1 MKRFSGA
8 IKKIASLAM
17 TALVAFGAAGCSVL
31 GSEES
36 SSAGD
41 GYGSVSIS
49 FSHARAVSYDSYS
62 DITLFYKASGASG
75 FTKAA
80 SWASESELSAVSI
93 PVGVY
98 TFKLTATVAMSDSE
112 LGLSESAAMSGEASA
127 AIENGK
133 TTEISFT
140 LKRSDSSSDDSNL
153 DVDTDADVTNATVK
167 IVKSEGWL
175 NSAYVVFNQISGATY
190 TVKVDG
196 TQIDNELIRFYDTYN
211 YYEKSEDSNLAVSY
225 SKKTLSNVVRAD
237 ALGLAAGSHT
247 ISVSVDGG
255 KTESTATMTV
265 LDNDRSGFA
274 FTDGAVPGAYSLD
287 GTLKNGAVVIYLTE
301 ENKKTVTATIGGK
314 EYTGIADITQA
325 IKTKNT
331 GTTPVDIRIIGKL
344 TLDGLSCSDMSSA
357 YALGV
362 KEANYVTIEGVGDDA
377 TMVAGVAA
385 FTSDYIEIKN
395 LGLMKWGGG
404 KDGDGV
410 SLKKS
415 TYVWVHNN
423 DFFYGD
429 AGSDA
434 DQVKGDGSMDLKD
447 NSQHVT
453 ISYNHFW
460 DSGKMSLC
468 GMKSESAPNYIT
480 YHHNW
485 FDHSDSRH
493 PRIRTMSVH
502 VYNNYFDGNAKY
514 GVGVTSGG
522 NAFVEGNFFRN
533 AHDPMMI
540 SKQGTDA
547 RGSGTFSGEE
557 GGGIKSYNN
566 KFEQNNTNGV
576 SFQFITNKYDYTN
589 NQELGEYKEWT
600 ETIGTENSD
609 GTWTIYDSAVTDSTD
624 TIASNSLIAIEDAAK
639 KGAYYQGS
647 KGKTMFYLD
656 VPANTTKVVL
666 KAKTGSSTSGAT
678 TTVSVDGTK
687 SNSISNTSYTDVE
700 IAVSVTKDSTIA
712 VVNSG
717 SNSLNISEIKVIAST
732 GWKTTLSSGADMSN
746 IDAYEVDERSE
757 TVPAT
762 VLSKSGN
769 HAYSNFDTTLGDAGL
784 GLTNLPT
791 SPDVA
796 KASVLE
802 FAGRHNP
809 DFAWNFDNSIDDA
822 SYAVNEELNSA
833 LLAHTTGVTKIRR
846 AFVWRSF
853 FCVFFNLYFSKKNA
867 GDLQT
872 ISITSIFPRFY
883 VKCFL

>member
-1 MKRFSGA
+1 MKRFSK
-8 IKKIASLAM
+8 ILHKIASLTM
-17 TALVAFGAAGCSVL
+17 TALLAFGVAGCSAL
-31 GSEES
+31 GGDDS
-36 SSAGD
+36 SSAVD

-49 FSHARAVSYDSYS
+49 FRHGRAVSYDSYT
-62 DITLFYKASGASG
+62 DIKLFYKVSGASG
-75 FTKAA
+75 FTKVA
-80 SWASESELSAVSI
+80 SWASESELSAVNV
-93 PVGVY
+93 PVGTY

-112 LGLSESAAMSGEASA
+112 LDRSESVAMLGEADA
-127 AIENGK
+127 TVENGK

-140 LKRSDSSSDDSNL
+140 LRRTNSSSGDDNF
-153 DVDTDADVTNATVK
+153 DVDTEADVTNATVK

-196 TQIDNELIRFYDTYN
+196 TEIDNELIRFYDTYN
-211 YYEKSEDSNLAVSY
+211 YYEKSEGANLAVSY
-225 SKKTLSNVVRAD
+225 AKKTLSKVVRAD
-237 ALGLAAGSHT
+237 ALGLTAGKHK

-255 KTESTATMTV
+255 KTESTAVMTV

-274 FTDGAVPGAYSLD
+274 FTDGAVPGAYNLD
-287 GTLKNGAVVIYLTE
+287 GTLKDGAIVIYLTE

-385 FTSDYIEIKN
+385 FTSDFIEIKN

-468 GMKSESAPNYIT
+468 GMKSESGPNYIT

-502 VYNNYFDGNAKY
+502 VYNNYFDGNSKY

-576 SFQFITNKYDYTN
+576 SFQFITNKFDYTN
-589 NQELGEYKEWT
+589 NKKLGEYKEWT
-600 ETIGTENSD
+600 ETVGTKNSD
-609 GTWTIYDSAVTDSTD
+609 GTWTIYDSVVTDSTD
-624 TIASNSLIAIEDAAK
+624 TISSNSLIAIEDAAK

-656 VPANTTKVVL
+656 VPANTVKVIL

-678 TTVSVDGTK
+678 TTVSINGTK
-687 SNSISNTSYTDVE
+687 SGAIANTAYADVE

-717 SNSLNISEIKVIAST
+717 SNSLNISEIKVIAAT
-732 GWKTTLSSGADMSN
+732 GWETTLSSGANMSD

-757 TVPAT
+757 TVPAA

-769 HAYSNFDTTLGDAGL
+769 HAYSNFDTTLGDTGL

-809 DFAWNFDNSIDDA
+809 DFAWNFDNSTDDA

-833 LLAHTTGVTKIRR
+833 LLAHTTGLTKI
-846 AFVWRSF
+846 
-853 FCVFFNLYFSKKNA
+853 
-867 GDLQT
+867 GQ
-872 ISITSIFPRFY
+872 
-883 VKCFL
+883 

>member
-1 MKRFSGA
+1 MKRFSK
-8 IKKIASLAM
+8 ILKKIASLAM
-17 TALVAFGAAGCSVL
+17 TAMIAFCASGCSAL
-31 GSEES
+31 GADEP

-41 GYGSVSIS
+41 GCGSVSIS
-49 FSHARAVSYDSYS
+49 FDHGRAVSYDSYT
-62 DITLFYKASGASG
+62 DIKLFYKASGASG

-80 SWASESELSAVSI
+80 SWASESELSTVSV
-93 PVGVY
+93 PVGTY

-112 LGLSESAAMSGEASA
+112 LGYSESVAMSGEAGA
-127 AIENGK
+127 TVENGK
-133 TTEISFT
+133 TTDISFT
-140 LKRSDSSSDDSNL
+140 LRRTNSSSGDDNF
-153 DVDTDADVTNATVK
+153 DADTEADVTNATVK

-196 TQIDNELIRFYDTYN
+196 TEIDNELIRFYDTYN
-211 YYEKSEDSNLAVSY
+211 YYEKTEAANLAVSY

-237 ALGLAAGSHT
+237 ALGLTAGKHT
-247 ISVSVDGG
+247 IAVSVDGG
-255 KTESTATMTV
+255 KTESTAVMTV

-274 FTDGAVPGAYSLD
+274 FTDGAVPGAYNLD
-287 GTLKNGAVVIYLTE
+287 GTLKDGAIVIYLTE

-468 GMKSESAPNYIT
+468 GMKSESGPNYIT

-600 ETIGTENSD
+600 ETIGTKNSD

-678 TTVSVDGTK
+678 TTVSVNGTK
-687 SNSISNTSYTDVE
+687 SGSIANTAYTDIE
-700 IAVSVTKDSTIA
+700 IAVSVTKNSTIA
-712 VVNSG
+712 VTNSG
-717 SNSLNISEIKVIAST
+717 SSSLNISEIKVIAAT
-732 GWKTTLSSGADMSN
+732 GWETTLSSGADMSN

-769 HAYSNFDTTLGDAGL
+769 HAYSNFDTTLGDTGL

-809 DFAWNFDNSIDDA
+809 DFAWNFDNSTDDA

-833 LLAHTTGVTKIRR
+833 LLAHTTGVTKI
-846 AFVWRSF
+846 
-853 FCVFFNLYFSKKNA
+853 
-867 GDLQT
+867 GQ
-872 ISITSIFPRFY
+872 
-883 VKCFL
+883 

>member
-1 MKRFSGA
+1 MKRFSK
-8 IKKIASLAM
+8 ILNKIASLAM
-17 TALVAFGAAGCSVL
+17 TAMIAFCASGCSAL
-31 GSEES
+31 GADEPS
-36 SSAGD
+36 SSGD
-41 GYGSVSIS
+41 GCGSVSIS
-49 FSHARAVSYDSYS
+49 FDHGRAVSYDSYS
-62 DITLFYKASGASG
+62 DIKLFYKASGASG

-80 SWASESELSAVSI
+80 SWASESELSAVSV
-93 PVGVY
+93 PVGTY

-112 LGLSESAAMSGEASA
+112 LGYSESVAMSGEAGA
-127 AIENGK
+127 TVENGK
-133 TTEISFT
+133 TTKISFT
-140 LKRSDSSSDDSNL
+140 LRRTNSSSGDDNF
-153 DVDTDADVTNATVK
+153 DADTEADVTNATVK

-196 TQIDNELIRFYDTYN
+196 TEIDNELIRFYDTYN
-211 YYEKSEDSNLAVSY
+211 YYEKSEAANLAVSY

-237 ALGLAAGSHT
+237 ALGLTAGKHT
-247 ISVSVDGG
+247 IAVSVDGG
-255 KTESTATMTV
+255 KTESTAVMTV

-274 FTDGAVPGAYSLD
+274 FTDGAVPGAYNLD
-287 GTLKNGAVVIYLTE
+287 GTLKDGAIVIYLTE

-468 GMKSESAPNYIT
+468 GMKSESGPNYIT

-502 VYNNYFDGNAKY
+502 VYNNYFDGNSKY

-600 ETIGTENSD
+600 ETIGTKNSD
-609 GTWTIYDSAVTDSTD
+609 GTWTIYDSVVTDSTD

-678 TTVSVDGTK
+678 TTVSVNGTK
-687 SNSISNTSYTDVE
+687 SGSIANTAYADVE
-700 IAVSVTKDSTIA
+700 IAVSVSKASTIA
-712 VVNSG
+712 VTNSG
-717 SNSLNISEIKVIAST
+717 SSSLNISEIKVIAAT
-732 GWKTTLSSGADMSN
+732 GWETTLSSGADMSN

-769 HAYSNFDTTLGDAGL
+769 HAYSNFDTTLGDTGL

-809 DFAWNFDNSIDDA
+809 DFAWNFDNSTDDA

-833 LLAHTTGVTKIRR
+833 LLAHTTGLTKI
-846 AFVWRSF
+846 
-853 FCVFFNLYFSKKNA
+853 
-867 GDLQT
+867 GQ
-872 ISITSIFPRFY
+872 
-883 VKCFL
+883 

>member
-1 MKRFSGA
+1 MKRFSK
-8 IKKIASLAM
+8 ILNKIASLVM
-17 TALVAFGAAGCSVL
+17 TAMIAFCASGCSAL
-31 GSEES
+31 GADEP

-41 GYGSVSIS
+41 GCGSVSIS
-49 FSHARAVSYDSYS
+49 FDHGRAVSYDSYT
-62 DITLFYKASGASG
+62 DIKLFYKASGASG

-80 SWASESELSAVSI
+80 SWASESELSAVSV
-93 PVGVY
+93 PVGTY

-112 LGLSESAAMSGEASA
+112 LGLSESVAMSGEAGA
-127 AIENGK
+127 TVENGK
-133 TTEISFT
+133 TTKISFT
-140 LKRSDSSSDDSNL
+140 LRRTNSSNGDDNF
-153 DVDTDADVTNATVK
+153 DADTEADVTNATVK

-196 TQIDNELIRFYDTYN
+196 TEIDNELIRFYDTYN
-211 YYEKSEDSNLAVSY
+211 YYEKSEAANLAVSY

-237 ALGLAAGSHT
+237 ALGLTAGKHT
-247 ISVSVDGG
+247 IAVSVDGG
-255 KTESTATMTV
+255 KTESTAVMTV

-274 FTDGAVPGAYSLD
+274 FTDGAVPGAYNLD
-287 GTLKNGAVVIYLTE
+287 GTLKDGAIVIYLTE

-468 GMKSESAPNYIT
+468 GMKSESGPNYIT

-502 VYNNYFDGNAKY
+502 VYNNYFDGNSKY

-678 TTVSVDGTK
+678 TTVSVNGTK
-687 SNSISNTSYTDVE
+687 SGSIANTAYADVE
-700 IAVSVTKDSTIA
+700 IAVSVSKASTIA
-712 VVNSG
+712 VTNSG
-717 SNSLNISEIKVIAST
+717 SNSLNISEIKVIAAT
-732 GWKTTLSSGADMSN
+732 GWKTTLSSGANMSD

-769 HAYSNFDTTLGDAGL
+769 HAYSNFDTTLGDTGL

-809 DFAWNFDNSIDDA
+809 DFAWNFDNSTDDA

-833 LLAHTTGVTKIRR
+833 LLAHTTGVTKI
-846 AFVWRSF
+846 
-853 FCVFFNLYFSKKNA
+853 
-867 GDLQT
+867 GQ
-872 ISITSIFPRFY
+872 
-883 VKCFL
+883 

>member
-1 MKRFSGA
+1 MKRFS
-8 IKKIASLAM
+8 KILNKVASLAM
-17 TALVAFGAAGCSVL
+17 TAMIAFCASGCSAI
-31 GSEES
+31 GADEP

-41 GYGSVSIS
+41 GCGSVSIN
-49 FSHARAVSYDSYS
+49 FSHGRAVSYDSYT
-62 DITLFYKASGASG
+62 DIKLFYKASGASG
-75 FTKAA
+75 FTKAV
-80 SWASESELSAVSI
+80 SWASETDLSAVSV
-93 PVGVY
+93 PVGTY

-112 LGLSESAAMSGEASA
+112 LGLSESVAMSGEADA
-127 AIENGK
+127 TVENGK
-133 TTEISFT
+133 TTDISFT
-140 LKRSDSSSDDSNL
+140 LRRTNSSSGDDNF
-153 DVDTDADVTNATVK
+153 DADTEADVTNATVK

-196 TQIDNELIRFYDTYN
+196 TEIDNELIRFYDTYN
-211 YYEKSEDSNLAVSY
+211 YYEKSEAANLAVSY

-237 ALGLAAGSHT
+237 ALGLTAGRHT
-247 ISVSVDGG
+247 IAVSVDGG
-255 KTESTATMTV
+255 KTESTAVMTV

-274 FTDGAVPGAYSLD
+274 FTDGAVPGAYNLD
-287 GTLKNGAVVIYLTE
+287 GTLKDGAIVIYLTE

-344 TLDGLSCSDMSSA
+344 TLDGLSCADMSSA

-468 GMKSESAPNYIT
+468 GMKSESGPNYIT

-502 VYNNYFDGNAKY
+502 VYNNYFDGNSKY

-656 VPANTTKVVL
+656 VPANTTKVIL

-678 TTVSVDGTK
+678 TTVSVNGTK
-687 SNSISNTSYTDVE
+687 SGSIANTAYTDVE
-700 IAVSVTKDSTIA
+700 IAVSVTKNSTIA
-712 VVNSG
+712 VTNSG
-717 SNSLNISEIKVIAST
+717 SSSLNISEIKVIAAT
-732 GWKTTLSSGADMSN
+732 GWETTLSSGADMSN

-769 HAYSNFDTTLGDAGL
+769 HAYSNFDTTLGDTGL

-809 DFAWNFDNSIDDA
+809 DFAWNFDNSTDDA

-833 LLAHTTGVTKIRR
+833 LLAHTTGLTKI
-846 AFVWRSF
+846 
-853 FCVFFNLYFSKKNA
+853 
-867 GDLQT
+867 GQ
-872 ISITSIFPRFY
+872 
-883 VKCFL
+883 

>member
-1 MKRFSGA
+1 MKRFS
-8 IKKIASLAM
+8 KILNKVASLAM
-17 TALVAFGAAGCSVL
+17 TAMIAFCASGCSAL
-31 GSEES
+31 GADEP

-41 GYGSVSIS
+41 GCGSVSIS
-49 FSHARAVSYDSYS
+49 FSHGRAVSYDSYT
-62 DITLFYKASGASG
+62 DIKLFYKASGASG
-75 FTKAA
+75 FTKVA
-80 SWASESELSAVSI
+80 SWASESELSAVSV
-93 PVGVY
+93 PVGTY

-112 LGLSESAAMSGEASA
+112 LGYSESVAMSDEAGA
-127 AIENGK
+127 TVENGK
-133 TTEISFT
+133 TTDISFT
-140 LKRSDSSSDDSNL
+140 LRRMNSSSGDDNF
-153 DVDTDADVTNATVK
+153 DADTEADVTNATVK

-196 TQIDNELIRFYDTYN
+196 TEIDNELIRFYDTYN
-211 YYEKSEDSNLAVSY
+211 YYEKSEAANLAVSY

-237 ALGLAAGSHT
+237 ALGLTAGKHT
-247 ISVSVDGG
+247 IAVSVDGG
-255 KTESTATMTV
+255 KTESTAVMTV

-274 FTDGAVPGAYSLD
+274 FTDGAVPGAYNLD
-287 GTLKNGAVVIYLTE
+287 GTLKDGAIVIYLTE

-385 FTSDYIEIKN
+385 FTSDFIEIKN

-468 GMKSESAPNYIT
+468 GMKSESGPNYIT

-502 VYNNYFDGNAKY
+502 VYNNYFDGNSKY

-533 AHDPMMI
+533 AHDPMLI

-576 SFQFITNKYDYTN
+576 SFQFITNKFDYTN
-589 NQELGEYKEWT
+589 NKELGEYKEWT
-600 ETIGTENSD
+600 ETVGTKNSD
-609 GTWTIYDSAVTDSTD
+609 GTWTIYDSVVTDSTD
-624 TIASNSLIAIEDAAK
+624 TISSNSLIAIEDAAK

-656 VPANTTKVVL
+656 VPANTAKVIL
-666 KAKTGSSTSGAT
+666 KAKTGSSTSGAA
-678 TTVSVDGTK
+678 TTVSVNGTK
-687 SNSISNTSYTDVE
+687 SGAIANTAYADVE

-717 SNSLNISEIKVIAST
+717 SNSLNISEIKVIAAT
-732 GWKTTLSSGADMSN
+732 GWETTLSSGANMSD

-762 VLSKSGN
+762 VRSKSGN
-769 HAYSNFDTTLGDAGL
+769 YAYSNFDTTLGDTGL

-796 KASVLE
+796 KSSVLE

-809 DFAWNFDNSIDDA
+809 DFAWNFDNSTDDA

-833 LLAHTTGVTKIRR
+833 LLAHTTGLTKI
-846 AFVWRSF
+846 
-853 FCVFFNLYFSKKNA
+853 
-867 GDLQT
+867 GQ
-872 ISITSIFPRFY
+872 
-883 VKCFL
+883 

>member
-1 MKRFSGA
+1 MKRFS
-8 IKKIASLAM
+8 KILNKVASLAM
-17 TALVAFGAAGCSVL
+17 TAMIAFCASGCSAL
-31 GSEES
+31 GADEP

-41 GYGSVSIS
+41 GFGSVSIS
-49 FSHARAVSYDSYS
+49 FSHGRAVSYDSYT
-62 DITLFYKASGASG
+62 DIKLSYKASGASG

-80 SWASESELSAVSI
+80 SWASESELSAVSV
-93 PVGVY
+93 PVGTY
-98 TFKLTATVAMSDSE
+98 TFKLTANVAMSDSE
-112 LGLSESAAMSGEASA
+112 LGLSESVAMSGEADA
-127 AIENGK
+127 TVENGK
-133 TTEISFT
+133 TTDISFT
-140 LKRSDSSSDDSNL
+140 LRRTNTSSGDDNF
-153 DVDTDADVTNATVK
+153 DADTEADVTNATVK

-196 TQIDNELIRFYDTYN
+196 TEIDNELIRFYDTYN
-211 YYEKSEDSNLAVSY
+211 YYEKSEAANLAVSY

-237 ALGLAAGSHT
+237 ALGLTAGKHT
-247 ISVSVDGG
+247 IAVSVDGG
-255 KTESTATMTV
+255 KTESTAVMTV

-274 FTDGAVPGAYSLD
+274 FTDGADPGAYNLD
-287 GTLKNGAVVIYLTE
+287 GTLKDGAIVIYLTE

-385 FTSDYIEIKN
+385 FTSDFIEIKN
-395 LGLMKWGGG
+395 LGLMKWRGGH
-404 KDGDGV
+404 DGDGV

-468 GMKSESAPNYIT
+468 GMKSENGPNYIT

-502 VYNNYFDGNAKY
+502 VYNNYFDGNSKY

-576 SFQFITNKYDYTN
+576 SFQLITNKFDYTN

-600 ETIGTENSD
+600 ETIGTKNSD
-609 GTWTIYDSAVTDSTD
+609 GTWTIYDSVVTDSTD
-624 TIASNSLIAIEDAAK
+624 TISSNSLIAIEDAAK

-656 VPANTTKVVL
+656 VPANTAKVIL

-678 TTVSVDGTK
+678 TTVSVNGTK
-687 SNSISNTSYTDVE
+687 SGAIANTAYADVE

-717 SNSLNISEIKVIAST
+717 SNSLNISEIKVIAAT
-732 GWKTTLSSGADMSN
+732 GWETTLSSGANMSD

-762 VLSKSGN
+762 VRSKSGN
-769 HAYSNFDTTLGDAGL
+769 YAYSNFDTTLGDTGL

-809 DFAWNFDNSIDDA
+809 DFAWNFDNSTDDA

-833 LLAHTTGVTKIRR
+833 LLAHTTGLTKI
-846 AFVWRSF
+846 
-853 FCVFFNLYFSKKNA
+853 
-867 GDLQT
+867 GQ
-872 ISITSIFPRFY
+872 
-883 VKCFL
+883 

>member
-1 MKRFSGA
+1 MKRFSK
-8 IKKIASLAM
+8 ILNKIASLVM
-17 TALVAFGAAGCSVL
+17 TAMIAFCASGCSAL
-31 GSEES
+31 GADEP

-41 GYGSVSIS
+41 GCGSVSIS
-49 FSHARAVSYDSYS
+49 FDHGRAVSYDSYT
-62 DITLFYKASGASG
+62 DIKLFYKASGASG

-80 SWASESELSAVSI
+80 SWASESELSAVSV
-93 PVGVY
+93 PVGTY
-98 TFKLTATVAMSDSE
+98 TFKLTATVAMSE
-112 LGLSESAAMSGEASA
+112 PGYSESVAMSGEAGA
-127 AIENGK
+127 TVENGK
-133 TTEISFT
+133 TTKISFT
-140 LKRSDSSSDDSNL
+140 LKRTNSSSGDDNF
-153 DVDTDADVTNATVK
+153 DADTEADVTNATVK

-196 TQIDNELIRFYDTYN
+196 TEIDNELIRFYDTYN
-211 YYEKSEDSNLAVSY
+211 YYEKSEAANLAVSY

-237 ALGLAAGSHT
+237 ALGLTAGKHT
-247 ISVSVDGG
+247 IAVSVDGG
-255 KTESTATMTV
+255 KTESTAVMTV

-274 FTDGAVPGAYSLD
+274 FTDGAVPGAYNLD
-287 GTLKNGAVVIYLTE
+287 GTLKDGAIVIYLTE

-325 IKTKNT
+325 IKTKNI

-468 GMKSESAPNYIT
+468 GMKSESGPNYIT

-502 VYNNYFDGNAKY
+502 VYNNYFDGNSKY

-609 GTWTIYDSAVTDSTD
+609 GTWTIYDSVVTDSTD

-656 VPANTTKVVL
+656 VPANTTKVIL

-678 TTVSVDGTK
+678 TTVSVNGTK
-687 SNSISNTSYTDVE
+687 SGSIANTAYADVE
-700 IAVSVTKDSTIA
+700 IAVSVSKASTIA
-712 VVNSG
+712 VTNSG
-717 SNSLNISEIKVIAST
+717 SSSLNISEIKVIAST
-732 GWKTTLSSGADMSN
+732 GWETTLSSGANMSD

-769 HAYSNFDTTLGDAGL
+769 HAYSNFDTTLGDTGL

-809 DFAWNFDNSIDDA
+809 DFAWNFDNSTDDA

-833 LLAHTTGVTKIRR
+833 LLAHTTGLTKI
-846 AFVWRSF
+846 
-853 FCVFFNLYFSKKNA
+853 
-867 GDLQT
+867 GQ
-872 ISITSIFPRFY
+872 
-883 VKCFL
+883 

>member
-1 MKRFSGA
+1 MKRFSK
-8 IKKIASLAM
+8 ILNKIASLAM
-17 TALVAFGAAGCSVL
+17 TAMIAFCASGCSAL
-31 GSEES
+31 GADEPS
-36 SSAGD
+36 SSGD
-41 GYGSVSIS
+41 GCGSVSIS
-49 FSHARAVSYDSYS
+49 FNHGRAVSYDSYT
-62 DITLFYKASGASG
+62 DIKLFYKASGASG

-80 SWASESELSAVSI
+80 SWASESELSAVSV
-93 PVGVY
+93 PVGTY
-98 TFKLTATVAMSDSE
+98 TFKLTATVAMSGSE
-112 LGLSESAAMSGEASA
+112 LGYSYSESVAMSGEAGA
-127 AIENGK
+127 TVENGK
-133 TTEISFT
+133 TTKISFT
-140 LKRSDSSSDDSNL
+140 LRRTNSSSGDDNF
-153 DVDTDADVTNATVK
+153 DADTEADVTNATVK

-196 TQIDNELIRFYDTYN
+196 TEIDNELIRFYDTYN
-211 YYEKSEDSNLAVSY
+211 YYEKSEAANLAVSY

-237 ALGLAAGSHT
+237 ALGLTAGKHT
-247 ISVSVDGG
+247 IAVSVDGG
-255 KTESTATMTV
+255 KTESTAVMTV

-274 FTDGAVPGAYSLD
+274 FTDGAVPGAYNLD
-287 GTLKNGAVVIYLTE
+287 GTLKDGAIVIYLTE

-468 GMKSESAPNYIT
+468 GMKSESGPNYIT

-502 VYNNYFDGNAKY
+502 VYNNYFDGNSKY

-609 GTWTIYDSAVTDSTD
+609 GTWTIYDSVVTDSTD

-656 VPANTTKVVL
+656 VPANTTKVIL

-678 TTVSVDGTK
+678 TTVSVNGTK
-687 SNSISNTSYTDVE
+687 SGSIANTAYADVE
-700 IAVSVTKDSTIA
+700 IAVSVSKASTIA
-712 VVNSG
+712 VTNSG
-717 SNSLNISEIKVIAST
+717 SNSLNISEIKVIAAT
-732 GWKTTLSSGADMSN
+732 GWETTLSSGADMSN

-809 DFAWNFDNSIDDA
+809 DFAWNFDNSTDDA

-833 LLAHTTGVTKIRR
+833 LLAHTTGVTKI
-846 AFVWRSF
+846 
-853 FCVFFNLYFSKKNA
+853 
-867 GDLQT
+867 GQ
-872 ISITSIFPRFY
+872 
-883 VKCFL
+883 

>member
-1 MKRFSGA
+1 MKRFSK
-8 IKKIASLAM
+8 ILNKIASLVM
-17 TALVAFGAAGCSVL
+17 TAMIAFCASGCSAL
-31 GSEES
+31 GADEP

-41 GYGSVSIS
+41 GCGSVSIS
-49 FSHARAVSYDSYS
+49 FDHGRAVSYDSYT
-62 DITLFYKASGASG
+62 DIKLFYKASGASG

-80 SWASESELSAVSI
+80 SWASESELSAVSV
-93 PVGVY
+93 PVGTY
-98 TFKLTATVAMSDSE
+98 TFKLTATVAMSE
-112 LGLSESAAMSGEASA
+112 PGYSESVAMSGEAGA
-127 AIENGK
+127 TVENGK
-133 TTEISFT
+133 TTKISFT
-140 LKRSDSSSDDSNL
+140 LRRTNSSSGDDNF
-153 DVDTDADVTNATVK
+153 DADTEADVTNATVK

-196 TQIDNELIRFYDTYN
+196 TEIDNELIRFYDTYN
-211 YYEKSEDSNLAVSY
+211 YYEKSEAANLAVSY

-237 ALGLAAGSHT
+237 ALGLTAGKHT
-247 ISVSVDGG
+247 IAVSVDGG
-255 KTESTATMTV
+255 KTESTAVMTV

-274 FTDGAVPGAYSLD
+274 FTDGAVPGAYNLD
-287 GTLKNGAVVIYLTE
+287 GTLKDGAIVIYLTE

-344 TLDGLSCSDMSSA
+344 TLDGLSCADMSSA

-468 GMKSESAPNYIT
+468 GMKSESGPNYIT

-502 VYNNYFDGNAKY
+502 VYNNYFDGNSKY

-600 ETIGTENSD
+600 ETIGTKNSD
-609 GTWTIYDSAVTDSTD
+609 GTWTIYDSVVTDSTD

-678 TTVSVDGTK
+678 TTVSVNGTK
-687 SNSISNTSYTDVE
+687 SGSIANTAYADVE
-700 IAVSVTKDSTIA
+700 IAVSVSKASTIA
-712 VVNSG
+712 VTNSG
-717 SNSLNISEIKVIAST
+717 SSSLNISEIKVIAAT
-732 GWKTTLSSGADMSN
+732 GWETTLSSGADMSN

-809 DFAWNFDNSIDDA
+809 DFAWNFDNSTDDA

-833 LLAHTTGVTKIRR
+833 LLAHTTGLTKI
-846 AFVWRSF
+846 
-853 FCVFFNLYFSKKNA
+853 
-867 GDLQT
+867 GQ
-872 ISITSIFPRFY
+872 
-883 VKCFL
+883 

>member
-1 MKRFSGA
+1 MKRFSK
-8 IKKIASLAM
+8 ILNKIASIAM
-17 TALVAFGAAGCSVL
+17 TAMIAFCASGCSAL
-31 GSEES
+31 GADEP

-41 GYGSVSIS
+41 GCGSVSIS
-49 FSHARAVSYDSYS
+49 FDHGRAVSYDSYT
-62 DITLFYKASGASG
+62 DIKLFYKASGASG

-80 SWASESELSAVSI
+80 SWASESELSAVSV
-93 PVGVY
+93 PVGTY

-112 LGLSESAAMSGEASA
+112 LGYSESVAMSGEAGA
-127 AIENGK
+127 TVENGK
-133 TTEISFT
+133 TTKISFT
-140 LKRSDSSSDDSNL
+140 LKRTNSSSGDDNF
-153 DVDTDADVTNATVK
+153 DADTEADVTNATVK

-196 TQIDNELIRFYDTYN
+196 TEIDNELIRFYDTYN
-211 YYEKSEDSNLAVSY
+211 YYEKSEAANLAVSY

-237 ALGLAAGSHT
+237 ALGLTAGKHT
-247 ISVSVDGG
+247 IAVSVDGG
-255 KTESTATMTV
+255 KTESTAVMTV

-274 FTDGAVPGAYSLD
+274 FTDGAVPGAYNLD
-287 GTLKNGAVVIYLTE
+287 GTLKDGAIVIYLTE

-468 GMKSESAPNYIT
+468 GMKSESGPNYIT

-502 VYNNYFDGNAKY
+502 VYNNYFDGNSKY

-678 TTVSVDGTK
+678 TTVSVNGTK
-687 SNSISNTSYTDVE
+687 SGSIANTAYTDIE
-700 IAVSVTKDSTIA
+700 IAVSVTKNSTIA
-712 VVNSG
+712 VTNSG
-717 SNSLNISEIKVIAST
+717 SSSLNISEIKVIAAT
-732 GWKTTLSSGADMSN
+732 GWETTLSSGADMSN

-769 HAYSNFDTTLGDAGL
+769 HAYSNFDTTLGDTGL

-809 DFAWNFDNSIDDA
+809 DFAWNFDNSTDDA

-833 LLAHTTGVTKIRR
+833 LLAHTTGLTKI
-846 AFVWRSF
+846 
-853 FCVFFNLYFSKKNA
+853 
-867 GDLQT
+867 GQ
-872 ISITSIFPRFY
+872 
-883 VKCFL
+883 

>member
-1 MKRFSGA
+1 MKRFSK
-8 IKKIASLAM
+8 ILNKIASLAM
-17 TALVAFGAAGCSVL
+17 TAMIAFCASGCSAL
-31 GSEES
+31 GADEP

-41 GYGSVSIS
+41 GCGSVSIS
-49 FSHARAVSYDSYS
+49 FDHGRAASYDSYT
-62 DITLFYKASGASG
+62 DIKLFYKASGASG

-80 SWASESELSAVSI
+80 SWASESELSAVSV
-93 PVGVY
+93 PVGTY

-112 LGLSESAAMSGEASA
+112 LGLSESVAMSGEAGA
-127 AIENGK
+127 TVENGK
-133 TTEISFT
+133 TTDISFT
-140 LKRSDSSSDDSNL
+140 LRRTNSSSGDDNF
-153 DVDTDADVTNATVK
+153 DADTEADVTNATVK

-196 TQIDNELIRFYDTYN
+196 TEIDNELIRFYDTYN
-211 YYEKSEDSNLAVSY
+211 YYEKSEAANLAVSY

-237 ALGLAAGSHT
+237 ALGLTAGKHT
-247 ISVSVDGG
+247 IAVSVDGG
-255 KTESTATMTV
+255 KTESTAVMTV

-274 FTDGAVPGAYSLD
+274 FTDGAVPGAYNLD
-287 GTLKNGAVVIYLTE
+287 GTLKDGAIVIYLTE

-344 TLDGLSCSDMSSA
+344 TLDGLSCADMSSA

-468 GMKSESAPNYIT
+468 GMKSESGPNYIT

-502 VYNNYFDGNAKY
+502 VYNNYFDGNSKY

-600 ETIGTENSD
+600 ETIGTKNSD
-609 GTWTIYDSAVTDSTD
+609 GTWTIYDSVVTDSTD

-678 TTVSVDGTK
+678 TTVSVNGTK
-687 SNSISNTSYTDVE
+687 SGSIANTAYADVE
-700 IAVSVTKDSTIA
+700 IAVSVSKASTIA
-712 VVNSG
+712 VTNSG
-717 SNSLNISEIKVIAST
+717 SSSLNISEIKVIAAT
-732 GWKTTLSSGADMSN
+732 GWETTLSSGADMSN

-809 DFAWNFDNSIDDA
+809 DFAWNFDNSTDDA

-833 LLAHTTGVTKIRR
+833 LLAHTTGLTKI
-846 AFVWRSF
+846 
-853 FCVFFNLYFSKKNA
+853 
-867 GDLQT
+867 GQ
-872 ISITSIFPRFY
+872 
-883 VKCFL
+883 

>member
-1 MKRFSGA
+1 MKRFSK
-8 IKKIASLAM
+8 ILNKIASLAM
-17 TALVAFGAAGCSVL
+17 TAMIALCASGCSAL
-31 GSEES
+31 GADEP

-41 GYGSVSIS
+41 GCGSVSIS
-49 FSHARAVSYDSYS
+49 FDHGRAVSYDSYT
-62 DITLFYKASGASG
+62 DIKLFYKASGASG

-80 SWASESELSAVSI
+80 SWASESELSAVSV
-93 PVGVY
+93 PVGTY
-98 TFKLTATVAMSDSE
+98 TFKLTATVAMSE
-112 LGLSESAAMSGEASA
+112 PGYSESVAMSGEAGA
-127 AIENGK
+127 TVENGK
-133 TTEISFT
+133 TTKISFT
-140 LKRSDSSSDDSNL
+140 LRRTNSSSGDDNF
-153 DVDTDADVTNATVK
+153 DADTEADVTNATVK

-196 TQIDNELIRFYDTYN
+196 TEIDNELIRFYDTYN
-211 YYEKSEDSNLAVSY
+211 YYEKSEAANLAVSY

-237 ALGLAAGSHT
+237 ALGLTAGKHT
-247 ISVSVDGG
+247 IAVSVDGG
-255 KTESTATMTV
+255 KTESTAVMTV

-274 FTDGAVPGAYSLD
+274 FTDGAVPGAYNLD
-287 GTLKNGAVVIYLTE
+287 GTLKDGAIVIYLTE

-344 TLDGLSCSDMSSA
+344 TLDGLSCADMSSA

-468 GMKSESAPNYIT
+468 GMKSESGPNYIT

-502 VYNNYFDGNAKY
+502 VYNNYFDGNSKY

-600 ETIGTENSD
+600 ETIGTKNSD

-678 TTVSVDGTK
+678 TTVSVNGTK
-687 SNSISNTSYTDVE
+687 SGSIANTAYTDVE
-700 IAVSVTKDSTIA
+700 IAVSVSKASTIA
-712 VVNSG
+712 VTNSG
-717 SNSLNISEIKVIAST
+717 SSSLNISEIKVIAAT
-732 GWKTTLSSGADMSN
+732 GWETTLSSGADMSN

-769 HAYSNFDTTLGDAGL
+769 HAYSNFDTTLGDTGL

-809 DFAWNFDNSIDDA
+809 DFAWNFDNSTDDA

-833 LLAHTTGVTKIRR
+833 LLAHTTGLTKI
-846 AFVWRSF
+846 
-853 FCVFFNLYFSKKNA
+853 
-867 GDLQT
+867 GQ
-872 ISITSIFPRFY
+872 
-883 VKCFL
+883 

>member
-1 MKRFSGA
+1 MKRFSK
-8 IKKIASLAM
+8 ILNKIASLAM
-17 TALVAFGAAGCSVL
+17 TAMIAFCASGCSAL
-31 GSEES
+31 GADEP

-41 GYGSVSIS
+41 GCGSVSIS
-49 FSHARAVSYDSYS
+49 FDHGRAVSYDSYT
-62 DITLFYKASGASG
+62 DIKLFYKASGASG

-80 SWASESELSAVSI
+80 SWASESELSAVSV
-93 PVGVY
+93 PVGTY

-112 LGLSESAAMSGEASA
+112 LGYSESVAMSGEAGA
-127 AIENGK
+127 TVENGK
-133 TTEISFT
+133 TTKISFT
-140 LKRSDSSSDDSNL
+140 LRRTNSSSGDDNF
-153 DVDTDADVTNATVK
+153 DADTEADVTNATVK
-167 IVKSEGWL
+167 IVKGEGWL

-196 TQIDNELIRFYDTYN
+196 TEIDNELIRFYDTYN
-211 YYEKSEDSNLAVSY
+211 YYEKSEAANLAVSY

-237 ALGLAAGSHT
+237 ALGLTAGKHT
-247 ISVSVDGG
+247 IAVSVDGG
-255 KTESTATMTV
+255 KTESTAVMTV

-274 FTDGAVPGAYSLD
+274 FTDGAVPGAYNLD
-287 GTLKNGAVVIYLTE
+287 GTLKDGAIVIYLTE

-344 TLDGLSCSDMSSA
+344 TLDGLSCADMSSA

-415 TYVWVHNN
+415 NYVWVHNN

-468 GMKSESAPNYIT
+468 GMKSESGPNYIT

-502 VYNNYFDGNAKY
+502 VYNNYFDGNSKY

-609 GTWTIYDSAVTDSTD
+609 GTWTIYDSVVTDSTD

-678 TTVSVDGTK
+678 TTVSVNGTK
-687 SNSISNTSYTDVE
+687 SGSIANTAYADVE
-700 IAVSVTKDSTIA
+700 IAVSVSKASTIA
-712 VVNSG
+712 VTNSG
-717 SNSLNISEIKVIAST
+717 SSSLNISEIKVIAAT
-732 GWKTTLSSGADMSN
+732 GWETTLSSGADMSN

-769 HAYSNFDTTLGDAGL
+769 HAYSNFDTTLGDTGL

-809 DFAWNFDNSIDDA
+809 DFAWNFDNSTDDA

-833 LLAHTTGVTKIRR
+833 LLAHTTGLTKI
-846 AFVWRSF
+846 
-853 FCVFFNLYFSKKNA
+853 
-867 GDLQT
+867 GQ
-872 ISITSIFPRFY
+872 
-883 VKCFL
+883 

>member
-1 MKRFSGA
+1 MKRFSK
-8 IKKIASLAM
+8 ILNKIASLAM
-17 TALVAFGAAGCSVL
+17 TAMIAFCASGCSAL
-31 GSEES
+31 GADEP

-41 GYGSVSIS
+41 GCGSVSIS
-49 FSHARAVSYDSYS
+49 FDHGRAVSYDSYT
-62 DITLFYKASGASG
+62 DIKLFYKASGASG

-80 SWASESELSAVSI
+80 SWASESELSVVSV
-93 PVGVY
+93 PVGTY
-98 TFKLTATVAMSDSE
+98 TFKLTATVAMSGSE
-112 LGLSESAAMSGEASA
+112 LGYSYSESVAMSGEAGA
-127 AIENGK
+127 TVENGK
-133 TTEISFT
+133 TTKISFT
-140 LKRSDSSSDDSNL
+140 LRRTNSSNGDDNF
-153 DVDTDADVTNATVK
+153 DADTEADVTNATVK

-196 TQIDNELIRFYDTYN
+196 TEIDNELIRFYDTYN
-211 YYEKSEDSNLAVSY
+211 YYEKSEAANLAVSY

-237 ALGLAAGSHT
+237 ALGLTAGKHT
-247 ISVSVDGG
+247 IAVSVDGG
-255 KTESTATMTV
+255 KTESTAVMTV

-274 FTDGAVPGAYSLD
+274 FTDGAVPGAYNLD
-287 GTLKNGAVVIYLTE
+287 GTLKDGAIVIYLTE

-468 GMKSESAPNYIT
+468 GMKSESGPNYIT

-589 NQELGEYKEWT
+589 NQELGEYKEWI
-600 ETIGTENSD
+600 ETIGTKNSD

-656 VPANTTKVVL
+656 VPANTTKVIL

-678 TTVSVDGTK
+678 TTVSVNGTK
-687 SNSISNTSYTDVE
+687 SGSIANTAYADVE
-700 IAVSVTKDSTIA
+700 IAVSVSKASTIA
-712 VVNSG
+712 VTNSG
-717 SNSLNISEIKVIAST
+717 SNSLNISEIKVIAAT
-732 GWKTTLSSGADMSN
+732 GWETTLSSGADMSN

-809 DFAWNFDNSIDDA
+809 DFAWNFDNSTDDA

-833 LLAHTTGVTKIRR
+833 LLAHTTGVTKI
-846 AFVWRSF
+846 
-853 FCVFFNLYFSKKNA
+853 
-867 GDLQT
+867 GQ
-872 ISITSIFPRFY
+872 
-883 VKCFL
+883 

>member
-1 MKRFSGA
+1 MKRFSK
-8 IKKIASLAM
+8 ILNKIASLAM
-17 TALVAFGAAGCSVL
+17 TAMIALCASGCSAL
-31 GSEES
+31 GADEPS
-36 SSAGD
+36 STGD
-41 GYGSVSIS
+41 GCGSVSIS
-49 FSHARAVSYDSYS
+49 FDHGRAVSYDSYS
-62 DITLFYKASGASG
+62 DIKLFYKASGASG

-80 SWASESELSAVSI
+80 SWASESELSAVSV
-93 PVGVY
+93 PVGTY

-112 LGLSESAAMSGEASA
+112 LGYSESVAMSDEAGA
-127 AIENGK
+127 TVENGK
-133 TTEISFT
+133 TTKISFT
-140 LKRSDSSSDDSNL
+140 LKRTNSSSGDANFDA
-153 DVDTDADVTNATVK
+153 DTEADVTNATVK

-196 TQIDNELIRFYDTYN
+196 TEIDNELIRFYDTYN
-211 YYEKSEDSNLAVSY
+211 YYEKSEAANLAVSY

-237 ALGLAAGSHT
+237 ALGLTAGKHT
-247 ISVSVDGG
+247 IAVSVDGG
-255 KTESTATMTV
+255 KTESTAVMTV

-274 FTDGAVPGAYSLD
+274 FTDGAVPGAYNLD
-287 GTLKNGAVVIYLTE
+287 GTLKDGAIVIYLTE

-344 TLDGLSCSDMSSA
+344 TLDGLSCADMSSA

-468 GMKSESAPNYIT
+468 GMKSESGPNYIT

-502 VYNNYFDGNAKY
+502 VYNNYFDGNSKY

-600 ETIGTENSD
+600 ETIGTKNSD
-609 GTWTIYDSAVTDSTD
+609 GTWTIYDSVVTDSTD

-678 TTVSVDGTK
+678 TIVSVNGTK
-687 SNSISNTSYTDVE
+687 SGSIANTAYTDVE
-700 IAVSVTKDSTIA
+700 IAVSVSKASTIA
-712 VVNSG
+712 VTNSG
-717 SNSLNISEIKVIAST
+717 SSSLNISEIKVIAAT
-732 GWKTTLSSGADMSN
+732 GWETTLSSGADMSN

-769 HAYSNFDTTLGDAGL
+769 HAYSNFDTTLGDTGL

-809 DFAWNFDNSIDDA
+809 DFAWNFDNSTDDA

-833 LLAHTTGVTKIRR
+833 LLAHTTGLTKI
-846 AFVWRSF
+846 
-853 FCVFFNLYFSKKNA
+853 
-867 GDLQT
+867 GQ
-872 ISITSIFPRFY
+872 
-883 VKCFL
+883 

>member
-1 MKRFSGA
+1 MKRFSK
-8 IKKIASLAM
+8 ILNKIASLAM
-17 TALVAFGAAGCSVL
+17 TAMIAFCASGCSAL
-31 GSEES
+31 GADEPS
-36 SSAGD
+36 SSGD
-41 GYGSVSIS
+41 GCGSVSIN
-49 FSHARAVSYDSYS
+49 FSHGRAVSYDSYT
-62 DITLFYKASGASG
+62 DIKLFYKASGASG

-80 SWASESELSAVSI
+80 SWASESELSAVSV
-93 PVGVY
+93 PVGTY

-112 LGLSESAAMSGEASA
+112 LGYSESVAMSGEAGA
-127 AIENGK
+127 TVENGK
-133 TTEISFT
+133 TTKISFT
-140 LKRSDSSSDDSNL
+140 LRRTNSSNGDDNF
-153 DVDTDADVTNATVK
+153 DADTEADVTNATVK

-196 TQIDNELIRFYDTYN
+196 TEIDNELIRFYDTYN
-211 YYEKSEDSNLAVSY
+211 YYEKSEAANLAVSY

-237 ALGLAAGSHT
+237 ALGLTAGKHT
-247 ISVSVDGG
+247 IAVSVDGG
-255 KTESTATMTV
+255 KTESTAVMTV

-274 FTDGAVPGAYSLD
+274 FTDGAVPGAYNLD
-287 GTLKNGAVVIYLTE
+287 GTLKDGAIVIYLTE

-468 GMKSESAPNYIT
+468 GMKSESGPNYIT

-502 VYNNYFDGNAKY
+502 VYNNYFDGNSKY

-656 VPANTTKVVL
+656 VPANTTKVIL

-678 TTVSVDGTK
+678 TTVSVNGTK
-687 SNSISNTSYTDVE
+687 SGSIANTAYADVE
-700 IAVSVTKDSTIA
+700 IAVSVSKASTIA
-712 VVNSG
+712 VTNSG
-717 SNSLNISEIKVIAST
+717 SNSLNISEIKVIAAT

-809 DFAWNFDNSIDDA
+809 DFAWNFDNSTDDA

-833 LLAHTTGVTKIRR
+833 LLAHITGLTKI
-846 AFVWRSF
+846 
-853 FCVFFNLYFSKKNA
+853 
-867 GDLQT
+867 GQ
-872 ISITSIFPRFY
+872 
-883 VKCFL
+883 

>member
-1 MKRFSGA
+1 MKRFSK
-8 IKKIASLAM
+8 ILNKIASLAM
-17 TALVAFGAAGCSVL
+17 TAMIALCASGCSAL
-31 GSEES
+31 GADEP

-41 GYGSVSIS
+41 GCGSVSIS
-49 FSHARAVSYDSYS
+49 FDHGRAVSYDSYS
-62 DITLFYKASGASG
+62 DIKLFYKASGASG

-80 SWASESELSAVSI
+80 SWASESELSAVSV
-93 PVGVY
+93 PVGTY
-98 TFKLTATVAMSDSE
+98 TFKLTATVAMSGSE
-112 LGLSESAAMSGEASA
+112 LGYSYSESVAMSGEAGA
-127 AIENGK
+127 TVENGK
-133 TTEISFT
+133 TTDISFT
-140 LKRSDSSSDDSNL
+140 LRRTNSSSGDDNF
-153 DVDTDADVTNATVK
+153 DADTEADVTNATVK

-196 TQIDNELIRFYDTYN
+196 TEIDNELIRFYDTYN
-211 YYEKSEDSNLAVSY
+211 YYEKSEAANLAVSY

-237 ALGLAAGSHT
+237 ALGLTAGKHT
-247 ISVSVDGG
+247 IAVSVDGG
-255 KTESTATMTV
+255 KTESTAVMTV

-274 FTDGAVPGAYSLD
+274 FTDGAVPGAYNLD
-287 GTLKNGAVVIYLTE
+287 GTLKDGAIVIYLTE

-468 GMKSESAPNYIT
+468 GMKSESGPNYIT

-502 VYNNYFDGNAKY
+502 VYNNYFDGNSKY

-589 NQELGEYKEWT
+589 NQKLGEYKEWT

-609 GTWTIYDSAVTDSTD
+609 GTWTIYDSVVTDSTD

-656 VPANTTKVVL
+656 VPANTTKVIL

-678 TTVSVDGTK
+678 TTVSVNGTK
-687 SNSISNTSYTDVE
+687 SGSIANTTYADVE
-700 IAVSVTKDSTIA
+700 IAVSVSKASTIA
-712 VVNSG
+712 VTNSG
-717 SNSLNISEIKVIAST
+717 SSSLNISEIKVIAAT
-732 GWKTTLSSGADMSN
+732 GWETTLSSGADMSN

-769 HAYSNFDTTLGDAGL
+769 HAYSNFDTTLGDTGL

-809 DFAWNFDNSIDDA
+809 DFAWNFDNSTDDA

-833 LLAHTTGVTKIRR
+833 LLAHTTGLTKI
-846 AFVWRSF
+846 
-853 FCVFFNLYFSKKNA
+853 
-867 GDLQT
+867 GQ
-872 ISITSIFPRFY
+872 
-883 VKCFL
+883 

>member
-1 MKRFSGA
+1 MKRFSK
-8 IKKIASLAM
+8 ILNKIASLAM
-17 TALVAFGAAGCSVL
+17 TAMIAFCASGCSAL
-31 GSEES
+31 GADEP

-41 GYGSVSIS
+41 GCGSVSIS
-49 FSHARAVSYDSYS
+49 FDHGRAVSYDSYT
-62 DITLFYKASGASG
+62 DIKLFYKASGASG

-80 SWASESELSAVSI
+80 SWASESELSAVSV
-93 PVGVY
+93 PVGTY

-112 LGLSESAAMSGEASA
+112 LGYSESVAMSGEAGA
-127 AIENGK
+127 TVENGK
-133 TTEISFT
+133 TTKISFT
-140 LKRSDSSSDDSNL
+140 LRRTNSSSGDDNF
-153 DVDTDADVTNATVK
+153 DADTEADVTNATVK

-196 TQIDNELIRFYDTYN
+196 TEIDNELIRFYDTYN
-211 YYEKSEDSNLAVSY
+211 YYEKSEAANLAVSY

-237 ALGLAAGSHT
+237 ALGLTAGKHT
-247 ISVSVDGG
+247 IAVSVDGG
-255 KTESTATMTV
+255 KTESTAVMTV

-274 FTDGAVPGAYSLD
+274 FTDGAVPGAYNLD
-287 GTLKNGAVVIYLTE
+287 GTLKDGAIVIYLTE

-344 TLDGLSCSDMSSA
+344 TLDGLSCADMSSA

-468 GMKSESAPNYIT
+468 GMKSESGPNYIT

-502 VYNNYFDGNAKY
+502 VYNNYFDGNSKY

-589 NQELGEYKEWT
+589 NKELGEYKEWT

-609 GTWTIYDSAVTDSTD
+609 GTWTIYDSVVTDSTD

-678 TTVSVDGTK
+678 TTVSVNGTK
-687 SNSISNTSYTDVE
+687 SGSIANTAYADVE
-700 IAVSVTKDSTIA
+700 IAVSVSKASTIA
-712 VVNSG
+712 VTNSG
-717 SNSLNISEIKVIAST
+717 SNSLNISEIKVIAAT
-732 GWKTTLSSGADMSN
+732 GWKTTLSSGANMSD

-769 HAYSNFDTTLGDAGL
+769 HAYSNFDTTLGDTGL

-802 FAGRHNP
+802 FSGRHNP
-809 DFAWNFDNSIDDA
+809 DFAWNFDNSTDDA

-833 LLAHTTGVTKIRR
+833 LLAHTTGVTKI
-846 AFVWRSF
+846 
-853 FCVFFNLYFSKKNA
+853 
-867 GDLQT
+867 GQ
-872 ISITSIFPRFY
+872 
-883 VKCFL
+883 

>member
-1 MKRFSGA
+1 MKRFSK
-8 IKKIASLAM
+8 ILNKIASLAM
-17 TALVAFGAAGCSVL
+17 TAMIAFCASGCSAL
-31 GSEES
+31 GDDEP

-41 GYGSVSIS
+41 GCGSVSIS
-49 FSHARAVSYDSYS
+49 FDHGRALSYDSYT
-62 DITLFYKASGASG
+62 DIKLFYKASGASG

-80 SWASESELSAVSI
+80 SWASESELSAVSV
-93 PVGVY
+93 PVGTY

-112 LGLSESAAMSGEASA
+112 LGKSESVAMSGEAGA
-127 AIENGK
+127 TVENGK
-133 TTEISFT
+133 TTKISFT
-140 LKRSDSSSDDSNL
+140 LRRMNSSSGDDNF
-153 DVDTDADVTNATVK
+153 DADTEADVTNATVK

-196 TQIDNELIRFYDTYN
+196 TEIDNELIRFYDTYN
-211 YYEKSEDSNLAVSY
+211 YYEKSEAANLAVSY

-237 ALGLAAGSHT
+237 ALGLTAGKHT
-247 ISVSVDGG
+247 IAVSVDGG
-255 KTESTATMTV
+255 KTESTAVMTV

-274 FTDGAVPGAYSLD
+274 FTDGAVPGAYNLD
-287 GTLKNGAVVIYLTE
+287 GTLKDGAIVIYLTE

-362 KEANYVTIEGVGDDA
+362 KEASYVTIEGVGDDA

-385 FTSDYIEIKN
+385 FTSDFIEIKN

-468 GMKSESAPNYIT
+468 GMKSESGPNYIT

-502 VYNNYFDGNAKY
+502 VYNNYFDGNSKY

-533 AHDPMMI
+533 AHDPMLI

-600 ETIGTENSD
+600 ETIGTKNSD
-609 GTWTIYDSAVTDSTD
+609 GTWTIYDSVVTDSTD
-624 TIASNSLIAIEDAAK
+624 TISSNSLIAIEDAAK

-656 VPANTTKVVL
+656 VPANTAKVIL
-666 KAKTGSSTSGAT
+666 KAKTGSSTAGAT
-678 TTVSVDGTK
+678 TTVSVNGTK
-687 SNSISNTSYTDVE
+687 SGSIANTAYTDVE

-717 SNSLNISEIKVIAST
+717 SNSLNISEIKVIAAT
-732 GWKTTLSSGADMSN
+732 GWETTLSSGANMSD

-769 HAYSNFDTTLGDAGL
+769 YAYSNFDTTLGDTGL

-796 KASVLE
+796 KSSVLE

-809 DFAWNFDNSIDDA
+809 DFAWNFDNSTDDA

-833 LLAHTTGVTKIRR
+833 LLAHTTGLTKI
-846 AFVWRSF
+846 
-853 FCVFFNLYFSKKNA
+853 
-867 GDLQT
+867 GQ
-872 ISITSIFPRFY
+872 
-883 VKCFL
+883 

>member
-1 MKRFSGA
+1 MKRFSK
-8 IKKIASLAM
+8 ILNKIASLAM
-17 TALVAFGAAGCSVL
+17 TAMIAFCASGCSAL
-31 GSEES
+31 GADEL

-41 GYGSVSIS
+41 GCGSVSIS
-49 FSHARAVSYDSYS
+49 FDHGRALSYDSYT
-62 DITLFYKASGASG
+62 DIKLFYKASGASG

-80 SWASESELSAVSI
+80 SWASESELSAVSV
-93 PVGVY
+93 PVGTY
-98 TFKLTATVAMSDSE
+98 TFKLTATVAMSE
-112 LGLSESAAMSGEASA
+112 PGYSESVAMSGEADA
-127 AIENGK
+127 TVENGK
-133 TTEISFT
+133 TTDISFT
-140 LKRSDSSSDDSNL
+140 LRRMNSSSGDDNF
-153 DVDTDADVTNATVK
+153 DADTEADVTNATVK

-196 TQIDNELIRFYDTYN
+196 TEIDNELIRFYDTYN
-211 YYEKSEDSNLAVSY
+211 YYEKSEAANLAVSY

-237 ALGLAAGSHT
+237 ALGLTAGKHT
-247 ISVSVDGG
+247 IAVSVDGG
-255 KTESTATMTV
+255 KTESTAVMTV

-274 FTDGAVPGAYSLD
+274 FTDGAVPGAYNLD
-287 GTLKNGAVVIYLTE
+287 GTLKDGAIVIYLTE
-301 ENKKTVTATIGGK
+301 ENKKTVTVTIGGK

-468 GMKSESAPNYIT
+468 GMKSESGPNYIT

-502 VYNNYFDGNAKY
+502 VYNNYFDGNSKY

-547 RGSGTFSGEE
+547 RGSGTFSGED

-624 TIASNSLIAIEDAAK
+624 TIASNSLIAIEDATK

-678 TTVSVDGTK
+678 TTVSVNGTK
-687 SNSISNTSYTDVE
+687 SGSIANTAYTDIE

-732 GWKTTLSSGADMSN
+732 GWETTLSSGADMSN

-769 HAYSNFDTTLGDAGL
+769 HAYSNFDTTLGDTGL

-796 KASVLE
+796 KAFVLE
-802 FAGRHNP
+802 FAGRHNS
-809 DFAWNFDNSIDDA
+809 DFAWNFDNSTDDA

-833 LLAHTTGVTKIRR
+833 LLAHTTGVTKI
-846 AFVWRSF
+846 
-853 FCVFFNLYFSKKNA
+853 
-867 GDLQT
+867 GQ
-872 ISITSIFPRFY
+872 
-883 VKCFL
+883 

>member
-1 MKRFSGA
+1 MKRFSK
-8 IKKIASLAM
+8 ILNKIASLAM
-17 TALVAFGAAGCSVL
+17 TAMIAFCASGCSAL
-31 GSEES
+31 GADEP

-41 GYGSVSIS
+41 GCGSVSIS
-49 FSHARAVSYDSYS
+49 FDHGRAVSYDSYT
-62 DITLFYKASGASG
+62 DIKLFYKASGASG

-80 SWASESELSAVSI
+80 SWASESELSAVSV
-93 PVGVY
+93 PVGTY
-98 TFKLTATVAMSDSE
+98 TFKLTATVAMSE
-112 LGLSESAAMSGEASA
+112 PGYSESVAMSGEAGA
-127 AIENGK
+127 TVENGK
-133 TTEISFT
+133 TTKISFT
-140 LKRSDSSSDDSNL
+140 LRRTNSSSGDDNF
-153 DVDTDADVTNATVK
+153 DADTEADVTNATVK

-196 TQIDNELIRFYDTYN
+196 TEIDNELIRFYDTYN
-211 YYEKSEDSNLAVSY
+211 YYEKSEAANLAVSY

-237 ALGLAAGSHT
+237 ALGLTAGKHT
-247 ISVSVDGG
+247 IAVSVDGG
-255 KTESTATMTV
+255 KTESTAVMTV

-274 FTDGAVPGAYSLD
+274 FTDGAVPGAYNLD
-287 GTLKNGAVVIYLTE
+287 GTLKDGAIVIYLTE

-344 TLDGLSCSDMSSA
+344 TLDGLSCADMSSA

-468 GMKSESAPNYIT
+468 GMKSESGPNYIT

-502 VYNNYFDGNAKY
+502 VYNNYFDGNSKY

-609 GTWTIYDSAVTDSTD
+609 GTWTIYDSVVTDSTD

-678 TTVSVDGTK
+678 TTVSVNGTK
-687 SNSISNTSYTDVE
+687 SGSIANTAYADVE
-700 IAVSVTKDSTIA
+700 IAVSVSKASTIA
-712 VVNSG
+712 VTNSG
-717 SNSLNISEIKVIAST
+717 SSSLNISEIKVIAAT
-732 GWKTTLSSGADMSN
+732 GWETTLSSGADMSN

-769 HAYSNFDTTLGDAGL
+769 HAYSNFDTTLGDTGL

-809 DFAWNFDNSIDDA
+809 DFAWNFDNSTDDA

-833 LLAHTTGVTKIRR
+833 LLAHTTGLTKI
-846 AFVWRSF
+846 
-853 FCVFFNLYFSKKNA
+853 
-867 GDLQT
+867 GQ
-872 ISITSIFPRFY
+872 
-883 VKCFL
+883 

>member
-1 MKRFSGA
+1 MKRFSK
-8 IKKIASLAM
+8 ILNKIASLAM
-17 TALVAFGAAGCSVL
+17 TAMIALCASGCSAL
-31 GSEES
+31 GADEP

-41 GYGSVSIS
+41 GCGSVSIS
-49 FSHARAVSYDSYS
+49 FDHGRAVSYDSYT
-62 DITLFYKASGASG
+62 DIKLFYKASGASG

-80 SWASESELSAVSI
+80 NWASESELSAVSV
-93 PVGVY
+93 PVGTY
-98 TFKLTATVAMSDSE
+98 TFKLTATVAMSNSE
-112 LGLSESAAMSGEASA
+112 LGYSESVAMSGEAGA
-127 AIENGK
+127 TVENGK
-133 TTEISFT
+133 TTKISFT
-140 LKRSDSSSDDSNL
+140 LRRTNSSSGDDNF
-153 DVDTDADVTNATVK
+153 DADTEADVTNATVK

-196 TQIDNELIRFYDTYN
+196 TEIDNELIRFYDTYN
-211 YYEKSEDSNLAVSY
+211 YYEKSEAANLAVSY

-237 ALGLAAGSHT
+237 ALGLTAGKHT
-247 ISVSVDGG
+247 IAVSVDGG
-255 KTESTATMTV
+255 KTESTAVMTV

-274 FTDGAVPGAYSLD
+274 FTDGAVPGAYNLD
-287 GTLKNGAVVIYLTE
+287 GTLKDGAIVIYLTE

-344 TLDGLSCSDMSSA
+344 TLDGLSCADMSSA

-468 GMKSESAPNYIT
+468 GMKSESGPNYIT

-502 VYNNYFDGNAKY
+502 VYNNYFDGNSKY

-600 ETIGTENSD
+600 ETIGTKNSD

-656 VPANTTKVVL
+656 VPANTTKVIL

-678 TTVSVDGTK
+678 TTVSVNGTK
-687 SNSISNTSYTDVE
+687 SGSIANTAYADVE
-700 IAVSVTKDSTIA
+700 IAVSVSKASTIA
-712 VVNSG
+712 VTNSG
-717 SNSLNISEIKVIAST
+717 SSSLNISEIKVIAAT
-732 GWKTTLSSGADMSN
+732 GWETTLSSGADMSN

-809 DFAWNFDNSIDDA
+809 DFAWNFDNSTDDA

-833 LLAHTTGVTKIRR
+833 LLAHTTGLTKI
-846 AFVWRSF
+846 
-853 FCVFFNLYFSKKNA
+853 
-867 GDLQT
+867 GQ
-872 ISITSIFPRFY
+872 
-883 VKCFL
+883 

>member
-1 MKRFSGA
+1 MKRFKK
-8 IKKIASLAM
+8 ILNKIASLAM
-17 TALVAFGAAGCSVL
+17 TAMIALCASGCSAL
-31 GSEES
+31 GADEP

-41 GYGSVSIS
+41 GCGSVSIS
-49 FSHARAVSYDSYS
+49 FDHGRAVSYDSYT
-62 DITLFYKASGASG
+62 DIKLFYKASGASG
-75 FTKAA
+75 FTKVA
-80 SWASESELSAVSI
+80 SWASESELSAVSV
-93 PVGVY
+93 PVGTY
-98 TFKLTATVAMSDSE
+98 TFKLTATVAMSE
-112 LGLSESAAMSGEASA
+112 PGYSESVAMSGEAGA
-127 AIENGK
+127 TVENGK
-133 TTEISFT
+133 TTKISFT
-140 LKRSDSSSDDSNL
+140 LRRTNSSSGDDNF
-153 DVDTDADVTNATVK
+153 DADTEADVTNATVK

-175 NSAYVVFNQISGATY
+175 NSAYVVFNQINGATY

-196 TQIDNELIRFYDTYN
+196 TEIDNELIRFYDTYN
-211 YYEKSEDSNLAVSY
+211 YYEKSEAANLAVSY

-237 ALGLAAGSHT
+237 ALGLTAGKHT
-247 ISVSVDGG
+247 IAVSVDGG
-255 KTESTATMTV
+255 KTESTAVMTV

-274 FTDGAVPGAYSLD
+274 FTDGAVPGAYNLD
-287 GTLKNGAVVIYLTE
+287 GTLKDGAIVIYLTE

-468 GMKSESAPNYIT
+468 GMKSESGPNYIT

-502 VYNNYFDGNAKY
+502 VYNNYFDGNSKY

-589 NQELGEYKEWT
+589 NQKLGEYKEWT
-600 ETIGTENSD
+600 ETIGTKNSD

-656 VPANTTKVVL
+656 VPANTTKVIL

-678 TTVSVDGTK
+678 TTVSVNGTK
-687 SNSISNTSYTDVE
+687 SGSIANTAYADVE
-700 IAVSVTKDSTIA
+700 IAVSVSKASTIA
-712 VVNSG
+712 VTNSG
-717 SNSLNISEIKVIAST
+717 SNSLNISEIKVIAAT
-732 GWKTTLSSGADMSN
+732 GWETTLSSGADMSN

-809 DFAWNFDNSIDDA
+809 DFAWNFDNSTDDA

-833 LLAHTTGVTKIRR
+833 LLAHTTGLTKI
-846 AFVWRSF
+846 
-853 FCVFFNLYFSKKNA
+853 
-867 GDLQT
+867 GQ
-872 ISITSIFPRFY
+872 
-883 VKCFL
+883 

>member
-1 MKRFSGA
+1 MKRFSK
-8 IKKIASLAM
+8 ILNKIASLAM
-17 TALVAFGAAGCSVL
+17 TAMIAFCASGCSAL
-31 GSEES
+31 GADEP

-41 GYGSVSIS
+41 GCGSVSIS
-49 FSHARAVSYDSYS
+49 FDHGRAVSYDSYT
-62 DITLFYKASGASG
+62 DIKLFYKDSGASG

-80 SWASESELSAVSI
+80 SWASESELSAVSV
-93 PVGVY
+93 PAGTY
-98 TFKLTATVAMSDSE
+98 TFKLTATVAMSE
-112 LGLSESAAMSGEASA
+112 PGYSESVAMSGEAGA
-127 AIENGK
+127 TVENGK
-133 TTEISFT
+133 TTKISFT
-140 LKRSDSSSDDSNL
+140 LRRTNSSSGDDNF
-153 DVDTDADVTNATVK
+153 DADTEADVTNATVK

-196 TQIDNELIRFYDTYN
+196 TEIDNELIRFYDTYN
-211 YYEKSEDSNLAVSY
+211 YYEKSEAANLAVSY

-237 ALGLAAGSHT
+237 ALGLTAGKHT
-247 ISVSVDGG
+247 IAVSVDGG
-255 KTESTATMTV
+255 KTESTAVMTV

-274 FTDGAVPGAYSLD
+274 FTDGAVPGAYNLD
-287 GTLKNGAVVIYLTE
+287 GTLKDGAIVIYLTE

-344 TLDGLSCSDMSSA
+344 TLDGLSCADMSSA

-468 GMKSESAPNYIT
+468 GMKSESGPNYIT

-502 VYNNYFDGNAKY
+502 VYNNYFDGNSKY

-609 GTWTIYDSAVTDSTD
+609 GTWTIYDSVVTDSTD

-656 VPANTTKVVL
+656 VPANTTKVIL

-678 TTVSVDGTK
+678 TTVSVNGTK
-687 SNSISNTSYTDVE
+687 SGSIANTAYADVE
-700 IAVSVTKDSTIA
+700 IAVSVSKASTIA
-712 VVNSG
+712 VTNSG
-717 SNSLNISEIKVIAST
+717 SNSLNISEIKVIAAT
-732 GWKTTLSSGADMSN
+732 GWETTLSSGANMSD

-769 HAYSNFDTTLGDAGL
+769 HAYSNFDTTLGDTGL

-809 DFAWNFDNSIDDA
+809 DFAWNFDNSTDDA

-833 LLAHTTGVTKIRR
+833 LLAHTTGLTKI
-846 AFVWRSF
+846 
-853 FCVFFNLYFSKKNA
+853 
-867 GDLQT
+867 GQ
-872 ISITSIFPRFY
+872 
-883 VKCFL
+883 

>member
-1 MKRFSGA
+1 MKRFSK
-8 IKKIASLAM
+8 ILHKIASLAM
-17 TALVAFGAAGCSVL
+17 TAMIAFCASGCSAL
-31 GSEES
+31 GADEP

-41 GYGSVSIS
+41 GCGSLSIS
-49 FSHARAVSYDSYS
+49 FSHGRAVSYDSYS
-62 DITLFYKASGASG
+62 DIKLFYKASGASG

-80 SWASESELSAVSI
+80 SWASESELSAVSV
-93 PVGVY
+93 PVGTY

-112 LGLSESAAMSGEASA
+112 RGRSESVAMSGEADA
-127 AIENGK
+127 TVENGK
-133 TTEISFT
+133 TKEISFT
-140 LKRSDSSSDDSNL
+140 LRRTNSSSGDDNF
-153 DVDTDADVTNATVK
+153 DADTEADVTNATVK

-196 TQIDNELIRFYDTYN
+196 TKIDNELIRFYDTYN
-211 YYEKSEDSNLAVSY
+211 YYEKSEGANLAVSY
-225 SKKTLSNVVRAD
+225 AKKTLSNVVRAD
-237 ALGLAAGSHT
+237 ALGLTAGKHT
-247 ISVSVDGG
+247 ISVSVDSG
-255 KTESTATMTV
+255 KTESTAVMTV

-274 FTDGAVPGAYSLD
+274 FTDGAVPGAYNLD
-287 GTLKNGAVVIYLTE
+287 GTLKDGAIVIYLTE

-385 FTSDYIEIKN
+385 FTSDFIEIKN

-404 KDGDGV
+404 DDGDGV

-468 GMKSESAPNYIT
+468 GMKSESGPNYIT

-502 VYNNYFDGNAKY
+502 VYNNYFDGNSKY

-600 ETIGTENSD
+600 ETIGTKNSD

-624 TIASNSLIAIEDAAK
+624 TIASNSLIAIEDATK

-656 VPANTTKVVL
+656 VPANTAKVIL

-678 TTVSVDGTK
+678 TTVSVNGTK
-687 SNSISNTSYTDVE
+687 SGAIANTAYADVE
-700 IAVSVTKDSTIA
+700 IAVSVTNDSTIA
-712 VVNSG
+712 VMNSG
-717 SNSLNISEIKVIAST
+717 SNSLNISEIKVIAAS
-732 GWKTTLSSGADMSN
+732 GWETTLSSGANMSD

-769 HAYSNFDTTLGDAGL
+769 HAYSNFDTTLGDTGL

-809 DFAWNFDNSIDDA
+809 DFAWNFDNSTDDA

-833 LLAHTTGVTKIRR
+833 LLAHMTGLTKI
-846 AFVWRSF
+846 
-853 FCVFFNLYFSKKNA
+853 
-867 GDLQT
+867 GQ
-872 ISITSIFPRFY
+872 
-883 VKCFL
+883 

>member
-1 MKRFSGA
+1 MKRFSK
-8 IKKIASLAM
+8 ILNKIASLAM
-17 TALVAFGAAGCSVL
+17 TAMIAFCASGCSAL
-31 GSEES
+31 GADEP

-41 GYGSVSIS
+41 GCGSVSIS
-49 FSHARAVSYDSYS
+49 FDHGRAVSYDSYT
-62 DITLFYKASGASG
+62 DIKLFYKASGASG

-80 SWASESELSAVSI
+80 SWASESELSAVSV
-93 PVGVY
+93 PVGTY

-112 LGLSESAAMSGEASA
+112 LGYSESVAMSGEAGA
-127 AIENGK
+127 TVENGK
-133 TTEISFT
+133 TTKISFT
-140 LKRSDSSSDDSNL
+140 LKRTNSSSGDDNF
-153 DVDTDADVTNATVK
+153 DADTEADVTNATVK

-196 TQIDNELIRFYDTYN
+196 TEIDNELIRFYDTYN
-211 YYEKSEDSNLAVSY
+211 YYEKSEAANLAVSY

-237 ALGLAAGSHT
+237 ALGLTAGKHT
-247 ISVSVDGG
+247 IAVSVDGG
-255 KTESTATMTV
+255 KTESTAVMTV

-274 FTDGAVPGAYSLD
+274 FTDGAVPGAYNLD
-287 GTLKNGAVVIYLTE
+287 GTLKDGAIVIYLTE

-468 GMKSESAPNYIT
+468 GMKSESGPNYIT

-502 VYNNYFDGNAKY
+502 VYNNYFDGNSKY

-678 TTVSVDGTK
+678 TTVSVNGTK
-687 SNSISNTSYTDVE
+687 SGSIANTAYTDIE
-700 IAVSVTKDSTIA
+700 IAVSVTKNSTIA
-712 VVNSG
+712 VTNSG
-717 SNSLNISEIKVIAST
+717 SSSLNISEIKVIAAT
-732 GWKTTLSSGADMSN
+732 GWETTLSSGADMSN

-809 DFAWNFDNSIDDA
+809 DFAWNFDNSTDDA

-833 LLAHTTGVTKIRR
+833 LLAHTTGLTKI
-846 AFVWRSF
+846 
-853 FCVFFNLYFSKKNA
+853 
-867 GDLQT
+867 GQ
-872 ISITSIFPRFY
+872 
-883 VKCFL
+883 

>member
-1 MKRFSGA
+1 MKRFSK
-8 IKKIASLAM
+8 ILNKIASLAM
-17 TALVAFGAAGCSVL
+17 TAMIAFCVSGCSAL
-31 GSEES
+31 GADEP

-41 GYGSVSIS
+41 GCGSVSIS
-49 FSHARAVSYDSYS
+49 FDHGRAVSYDSYS
-62 DITLFYKASGASG
+62 DIKLFYKASGASG

-80 SWASESELSAVSI
+80 SWASESELSAVSV
-93 PVGVY
+93 PVGTY
-98 TFKLTATVAMSDSE
+98 TFKLTATVAMSDE
-112 LGLSESAAMSGEASA
+112 LGHSESVAMSGEAGA
-127 AIENGK
+127 TVENGK
-133 TTEISFT
+133 TTKISFT
-140 LKRSDSSSDDSNL
+140 LRRTNTSSGDDNF
-153 DVDTDADVTNATVK
+153 DADTEADVTNATVK

-196 TQIDNELIRFYDTYN
+196 TEIDNELIRFYDTYN
-211 YYEKSEDSNLAVSY
+211 YYEKREAANLAVSY

-237 ALGLAAGSHT
+237 ALGLTAGKHT
-247 ISVSVDGG
+247 IAVSVDGG
-255 KTESTATMTV
+255 KTESTAVMTV

-274 FTDGAVPGAYSLD
+274 FTDGAVPGAYNLD
-287 GTLKNGAVVIYLTE
+287 GTLKDGAIVIYLTE
-301 ENKKTVTATIGGK
+301 ENKKTVTVTIGGK

-385 FTSDYIEIKN
+385 FTSDFIEIKN

-468 GMKSESAPNYIT
+468 GMKSENGPNYIT

-533 AHDPMMI
+533 AHDPMLI

-600 ETIGTENSD
+600 ETIGTKNSD
-609 GTWTIYDSAVTDSTD
+609 GTWTIYDSVVTDSTD
-624 TIASNSLIAIEDAAK
+624 TISSNSLIAIEDAAK

-656 VPANTTKVVL
+656 VPANTAKVIL
-666 KAKTGSSTSGAT
+666 KAKTGSSTSGAA
-678 TTVSVDGTK
+678 TTVSVNGTK
-687 SNSISNTSYTDVE
+687 SGSIANTAYEDVE

-717 SNSLNISEIKVIAST
+717 SNSLNISEIKVIAAT
-732 GWKTTLSSGADMSN
+732 GWETTLSSGANMSD

-769 HAYSNFDTTLGDAGL
+769 YAYSNFDTTLGDAGL

-796 KASVLE
+796 KSSVLE

-809 DFAWNFDNSIDDA
+809 DFAWNFDNSTDDA

-833 LLAHTTGVTKIRR
+833 LLAHTTGLTKI
-846 AFVWRSF
+846 
-853 FCVFFNLYFSKKNA
+853 
-867 GDLQT
+867 GQ
-872 ISITSIFPRFY
+872 
-883 VKCFL
+883 

>member
-1 MKRFSGA
+1 MKRFSK
-8 IKKIASLAM
+8 ILNKIASLAM
-17 TALVAFGAAGCSVL
+17 TAMIAFCASGCSAL
-31 GSEES
+31 GADEP

-41 GYGSVSIS
+41 GCGSVSIS
-49 FSHARAVSYDSYS
+49 FDHGRAVSYDSYT
-62 DITLFYKASGASG
+62 DIKLFYKASGASG

-80 SWASESELSAVSI
+80 SWASESELSAVSV
-93 PVGVY
+93 PVGTY
-98 TFKLTATVAMSDSE
+98 TFKLTATVAMSE
-112 LGLSESAAMSGEASA
+112 PGNSESVAMSGEAGA
-127 AIENGK
+127 TVENGK
-133 TTEISFT
+133 TTKISFT
-140 LKRSDSSSDDSNL
+140 LRRMNSSSGDDNF
-153 DVDTDADVTNATVK
+153 DADTEADVTNATVK

-196 TQIDNELIRFYDTYN
+196 TEIDNELIRFYDTYN
-211 YYEKSEDSNLAVSY
+211 YYEKSEAANLAVSY

-237 ALGLAAGSHT
+237 ALGLTAGKHT
-247 ISVSVDGG
+247 IAVSVDGG
-255 KTESTATMTV
+255 KTESTAVMTV

-274 FTDGAVPGAYSLD
+274 FTDGAVPGAYNLD
-287 GTLKNGAVVIYLTE
+287 GTLKDGAIVIYLTE

-385 FTSDYIEIKN
+385 FTSDFIEIKN

-468 GMKSESAPNYIT
+468 GMKSESGPNYIT

-502 VYNNYFDGNAKY
+502 VYNNYFDGNSKY

-533 AHDPMMI
+533 AHDPMLI

-624 TIASNSLIAIEDAAK
+624 TIASNSLIAIEDATK

-656 VPANTTKVVL
+656 VPANTAKVIL
-666 KAKTGSSTSGAT
+666 KAKTGSSTAGAT
-678 TTVSVDGTK
+678 TTVSVNGTK
-687 SNSISNTSYTDVE
+687 SGSIANTAYEDVE

-717 SNSLNISEIKVIAST
+717 SNSLNISEIKVIAAT
-732 GWKTTLSSGADMSN
+732 GWETTLSSGANMSD

-769 HAYSNFDTTLGDAGL
+769 YAYSNFDTTLGDTGL

-796 KASVLE
+796 KSSVLE
-802 FAGRHNP
+802 FAGRHNS
-809 DFAWNFDNSIDDA
+809 DFAWNFDNSTDDA

-833 LLAHTTGVTKIRR
+833 LLAHTTGLTKI
-846 AFVWRSF
+846 
-853 FCVFFNLYFSKKNA
+853 
-867 GDLQT
+867 GQ
-872 ISITSIFPRFY
+872 
-883 VKCFL
+883 

>member
-1 MKRFSGA
+1 MKRFSK
-8 IKKIASLAM
+8 ILNKIASLAM
-17 TALVAFGAAGCSVL
+17 TAMIAFCASGCSAL
-31 GSEES
+31 GADEP

-41 GYGSVSIS
+41 GCGSVSIN
-49 FSHARAVSYDSYS
+49 FNHGRAVSYDSYT
-62 DITLFYKASGASG
+62 DIKLFYKASGASG

-80 SWASESELSAVSI
+80 SWASESELSAVSV
-93 PVGVY
+93 PVGTY
-98 TFKLTATVAMSDSE
+98 TFKLTATVAMSE
-112 LGLSESAAMSGEASA
+112 PGYSESVAMSGEAGA
-127 AIENGK
+127 TVENGK
-133 TTEISFT
+133 TTNISFT
-140 LKRSDSSSDDSNL
+140 LRRTNSSSGDDNF
-153 DVDTDADVTNATVK
+153 DADTEADVTNATVK

-196 TQIDNELIRFYDTYN
+196 TEIDNELIRFYDTYN
-211 YYEKSEDSNLAVSY
+211 YYEKSEAANLAVSY

-237 ALGLAAGSHT
+237 ALGLTAGKHT
-247 ISVSVDGG
+247 IAVSVDGG
-255 KTESTATMTV
+255 KTESTAVMTV

-274 FTDGAVPGAYSLD
+274 FTDGAVPGAYNLD
-287 GTLKNGAVVIYLTE
+287 GTLKDGAIVIYLTE

-468 GMKSESAPNYIT
+468 GMKSESGPNYIT

-493 PRIRTMSVH
+493 PRIRTMSM
-502 VYNNYFDGNAKY
+502 F
-514 GVGVTSGG
+514 T
-522 NAFVEGNFFRN
+522 
-533 AHDPMMI
+533 
-540 SKQGTDA
+540 T
-547 RGSGTFSGEE
+547 
-557 GGGIKSYNN
+557 
-566 KFEQNNTNGV
+566 
-576 SFQFITNKYDYTN
+576 IT
-589 NQELGEYKEWT
+589 LT
-600 ETIGTENSD
+600 ETQN
-609 GTWTIYDSAVTDSTD
+609 
-624 TIASNSLIAIEDAAK
+624 
-639 KGAYYQGS
+639 
-647 KGKTMFYLD
+647 M
-656 VPANTTKVVL
+656 
-666 KAKTGSSTSGAT
+666 
-678 TTVSVDGTK
+678 
-687 SNSISNTSYTDVE
+687 
-700 IAVSVTKDSTIA
+700 
-712 VVNSG
+712 
-717 SNSLNISEIKVIAST
+717 
-732 GWKTTLSSGADMSN
+732 
-746 IDAYEVDERSE
+746 
-757 TVPAT
+757 
-762 VLSKSGN
+762 
-769 HAYSNFDTTLGDAGL
+769 
-784 GLTNLPT
+784 
-791 SPDVA
+791 
-796 KASVLE
+796 
-802 FAGRHNP
+802 
-809 DFAWNFDNSIDDA
+809 
-822 SYAVNEELNSA
+822 A
-833 LLAHTTGVTKIRR
+833 LV
-846 AFVWRSF
+846 
-853 FCVFFNLYFSKKNA
+853 
-867 GDLQT
+867 
-872 ISITSIFPRFY
+872 
-883 VKCFL
+883 

>member
-1 MKRFSGA
+1 MKRFSK
-8 IKKIASLAM
+8 ILNKIASLAM
-17 TALVAFGAAGCSVL
+17 TAMIAFCASGCSAL
-31 GSEES
+31 GADEPS
-36 SSAGD
+36 SSGD
-41 GYGSVSIS
+41 GCGSVSIS
-49 FSHARAVSYDSYS
+49 FDHGRAVSYDSYT
-62 DITLFYKASGASG
+62 DIKLFYKASGASG

-80 SWASESELSAVSI
+80 SWASESELSAVSV
-93 PVGVY
+93 PVGTY

-112 LGLSESAAMSGEASA
+112 LGLSESVAMSGEAGA
-127 AIENGK
+127 TVENGK
-133 TTEISFT
+133 TTKISFT
-140 LKRSDSSSDDSNL
+140 LRRTNSSSGDDNF
-153 DVDTDADVTNATVK
+153 DADTEADVTNATVK

-196 TQIDNELIRFYDTYN
+196 TEIDNELIRFYDTYN
-211 YYEKSEDSNLAVSY
+211 YYEKSEAANLAVSY

-237 ALGLAAGSHT
+237 ALGLTAGKHT
-247 ISVSVDGG
+247 IAVSVDGG
-255 KTESTATMTV
+255 KTESTAVMTV

-274 FTDGAVPGAYSLD
+274 FTDGAVPGAYNLD
-287 GTLKNGAVVIYLTE
+287 GTLKDGAIVIYLTE

-468 GMKSESAPNYIT
+468 GMKSESGPNYIT

-502 VYNNYFDGNAKY
+502 VYNNYFDGNSKY

-609 GTWTIYDSAVTDSTD
+609 GTWTIYDSVVTDSTD

-656 VPANTTKVVL
+656 VPANTTKVIL

-678 TTVSVDGTK
+678 TTVSVNGTK
-687 SNSISNTSYTDVE
+687 SDSIANTAYADVE
-700 IAVSVTKDSTIA
+700 IAVSVSKASTIA
-712 VVNSG
+712 VTNSG
-717 SNSLNISEIKVIAST
+717 SSSLNISEIKVIAAT
-732 GWKTTLSSGADMSN
+732 GWETTLSSGADMSN

-809 DFAWNFDNSIDDA
+809 DFAWNFDNSTDDA

-833 LLAHTTGVTKIRR
+833 LLAHTTGVTKI
-846 AFVWRSF
+846 
-853 FCVFFNLYFSKKNA
+853 
-867 GDLQT
+867 GQ
-872 ISITSIFPRFY
+872 
-883 VKCFL
+883 

>member
-1 MKRFSGA
+1 MKRFSK
-8 IKKIASLAM
+8 ILNKIASLAM
-17 TALVAFGAAGCSVL
+17 MAMIAFCASGCSAL
-31 GSEES
+31 GADEP

-41 GYGSVSIS
+41 GCGSVSIS
-49 FSHARAVSYDSYS
+49 FDHGRAVSYDSYT
-62 DITLFYKASGASG
+62 DIKLFYKASGASG

-80 SWASESELSAVSI
+80 SWASESELSAVSV
-93 PVGVY
+93 PVGTY

-112 LGLSESAAMSGEASA
+112 LGKSESVAMSGEAGA
-127 AIENGK
+127 TVENGK
-133 TTEISFT
+133 TTDISFT
-140 LKRSDSSSDDSNL
+140 LRRMNSSSGDDNF
-153 DVDTDADVTNATVK
+153 DADTEADVTNATVK

-196 TQIDNELIRFYDTYN
+196 TEIDNELIRFYDTYN
-211 YYEKSEDSNLAVSY
+211 YYEKSEAANLAVSY

-237 ALGLAAGSHT
+237 ALGLTAGKHT
-247 ISVSVDGG
+247 IAVSVDGG
-255 KTESTATMTV
+255 KTESTAVMTV

-274 FTDGAVPGAYSLD
+274 FTDGAVPGAYNLD
-287 GTLKNGAVVIYLTE
+287 GTLKDGAIVIYLTE

-468 GMKSESAPNYIT
+468 GMKSESGPNYIT

-502 VYNNYFDGNAKY
+502 VYNNYFDGNSKY

-600 ETIGTENSD
+600 ETVGTKNSD

-678 TTVSVDGTK
+678 TTVSVNGTK
-687 SNSISNTSYTDVE
+687 SGSIANTAYTDIE
-700 IAVSVTKDSTIA
+700 IAVSVTKNSTIA

-717 SNSLNISEIKVIAST
+717 SNSLNISEIKVIAAT
-732 GWKTTLSSGADMSN
+732 GWETTLSSGANMSD

-769 HAYSNFDTTLGDAGL
+769 HAYSNFDTTLGDSGL

-809 DFAWNFDNSIDDA
+809 DFAWNFDNSTDDA

-833 LLAHTTGVTKIRR
+833 LLAHTTGVTKI
-846 AFVWRSF
+846 
-853 FCVFFNLYFSKKNA
+853 
-867 GDLQT
+867 GQ
-872 ISITSIFPRFY
+872 
-883 VKCFL
+883 

>member
-1 MKRFSGA
+1 MKRFSK
-8 IKKIASLAM
+8 ILNKIASLAM
-17 TALVAFGAAGCSVL
+17 TAMIAFCASGCSAL
-31 GSEES
+31 GADEPS
-36 SSAGD
+36 SSGD
-41 GYGSVSIS
+41 GCGSVSIS
-49 FSHARAVSYDSYS
+49 FDHGRAVSYDSYS
-62 DITLFYKASGASG
+62 DIKLFYKASGASG

-80 SWASESELSAVSI
+80 SWASESELSAVSV
-93 PVGVY
+93 PVGTY

-112 LGLSESAAMSGEASA
+112 LGYSESVAMSGEAGA
-127 AIENGK
+127 TVENGK
-133 TTEISFT
+133 TTKISFT
-140 LKRSDSSSDDSNL
+140 LRRTNSSSGDDNF
-153 DVDTDADVTNATVK
+153 DADTEADVTNATVK

-196 TQIDNELIRFYDTYN
+196 TEIDNELIRFYDTYN
-211 YYEKSEDSNLAVSY
+211 YYEKSEAANLAVSY

-237 ALGLAAGSHT
+237 ALGLTAGKHT
-247 ISVSVDGG
+247 IAVSVDGG
-255 KTESTATMTV
+255 KTESTAVMTV

-274 FTDGAVPGAYSLD
+274 FTDGAVPGAYNLD
-287 GTLKNGAVVIYLTE
+287 GTLKDGAIVIYLTE

-468 GMKSESAPNYIT
+468 GMKSESGPNYIT

-502 VYNNYFDGNAKY
+502 VYNNYFDGNSKY

-600 ETIGTENSD
+600 ETIGTKNSD
-609 GTWTIYDSAVTDSTD
+609 GTWTIYDSVVTDSTD

-678 TTVSVDGTK
+678 TTVSVNGTK
-687 SNSISNTSYTDVE
+687 SGSIANTAYADVE
-700 IAVSVTKDSTIA
+700 IAVSVSKASTIA
-712 VVNSG
+712 VTNSG
-717 SNSLNISEIKVIAST
+717 SSSLNISEIKVIAAT
-732 GWKTTLSSGADMSN
+732 GWETTLSSGADMSN

-809 DFAWNFDNSIDDA
+809 DFAWNFDNSTDDA

-833 LLAHTTGVTKIRR
+833 LLAHTTGVTKI
-846 AFVWRSF
+846 
-853 FCVFFNLYFSKKNA
+853 
-867 GDLQT
+867 GQ
-872 ISITSIFPRFY
+872 
-883 VKCFL
+883 

>member
-1 MKRFSGA
+1 MAFAAAGIFAFS
-8 IKKIASLAM
+8 
-17 TALVAFGAAGCSVL
+17 AAGCAELNASENASSESGYGTVVLDFGNARAATYTLSNIKLSYKEDGSSYVTAATWESV
-31 GSEES
+31 
-36 SSAGD
+36 SSAGE
-41 GYGSVSIS
+41 V
-49 FSHARAVSYDSYS
+49 
-62 DITLFYKASGASG
+62 K
-75 FTKAA
+75 
-80 SWASESELSAVSI
+80 I
-93 PVGVY
+93 PVGTY
-98 TFKLTATVAMSDSE
+98 TFKLSASAVISDE
-112 LGLSESAAMSGEASA
+112 EEGLSETDSLSGEASGTV
-127 AIENGK
+127 ESGK
-133 TTEISFT
+133 TTTLSFT
-140 LKRSDSSSDDSNL
+140 LKRTDSSSSEDDGDSNL

-175 NSAYVVFNQISGATY
+175 NSAYVIFSQIENATY

-196 TQIDNELIRFYDTYN
+196 TQIDDELIRFYDTYK

-225 SKKTLSNVVRAD
+225 TEKTLEKVVRAD
-237 ALGLAAGSHT
+237 ALGLTAGKHT

-255 KTESTATMTV
+255 KTESTAEMTV

-274 FTDGAVPGAYSLD
+274 FTDGAVPGAYNLD
-287 GTLKNGAVVIYLTE
+287 GTLKDGAIVIYLTE
-301 ENKKTVTATIGGK
+301 ENKTTVTATIGGK
-314 EYTGIADITQA
+314 EYTGIANITQA
-325 IKTKNT
+325 VKTKNT

-362 KEANYVTIEGVGDDA
+362 KEASYVTIEGVGDDA

-385 FTSDYIEIKN
+385 FTCNYIEIKN

-423 DFFYGD
+423 DVFYGD

-434 DQVKGDGSMDLKD
+434 DQAKGDGSMDLKD
-447 NSQHVT
+447 DSQHVT

-468 GMKSESAPNYIT
+468 GMKSETGPNYIT

-514 GVGVTSGG
+514 GVGVTCGG
-522 NAFVEGNFFRN
+522 NAFVEGNFYRN
-533 AHDPMMI
+533 AHAPMMI

-557 GGGIKSYNN
+557 GGGLKSYNN
-566 KFEQNNTNGV
+566 KFVQNNSNGV
-576 SFQFITNKYDYTN
+576 SFNFITNKYDYTN
-589 NQELGEYKEWT
+589 DVELGEYKEWT
-600 ETIGTENSD
+600 ETVGTENSD
-609 GTWTIYDSAVTDSTD
+609 GTWTIYDSSVTDSTD
-624 TIASNSLIAIEDAAK
+624 TIASNSLISIEDATK

-656 VPANTTKVVL
+656 VPANTTKVIL
-666 KAKTGSSTSGAT
+666 KAKTGTSTTGAT
-678 TTVSVDGTK
+678 TTVSVNGTK
-687 SNSISNTSYTDVE
+687 SESIANSAYTDIE
-700 IAVSVTKDSTIA
+700 IAVSLTKDSTIE

-717 SNSLNISEIKVIAST
+717 SNSLNISEIKVIAAT
-732 GWKTTLSSGADMSN
+732 GWETTLTSGADMSN

-757 TVPAT
+757 TVPET
-762 VLSKSGN
+762 VLSKSGS
-769 HAYSNFDTTLGDAGL
+769 HAYSNFDTTLGDTGL

-809 DFAWNFDNSIDDA
+809 DFAWNFDNSTDDA
-822 SYAVNEELNSA
+822 SYAVNDALNSA
-833 LLAHTTGVTKIRR
+833 LVSHTTCLTKI
-846 AFVWRSF
+846 
-853 FCVFFNLYFSKKNA
+853 
-867 GDLQT
+867 GQ
-872 ISITSIFPRFY
+872 
-883 VKCFL
+883 

>member
-1 MKRFSGA
+1 MKRFSK
-8 IKKIASLAM
+8 ILNKIASLAM
-17 TALVAFGAAGCSVL
+17 TAMIAFCASGCSAL
-31 GSEES
+31 GADEP

-41 GYGSVSIS
+41 GCGSVSIS
-49 FSHARAVSYDSYS
+49 FDHGRAVSYDSYS
-62 DITLFYKASGASG
+62 DIKLFYKASGASG

-80 SWASESELSAVSI
+80 SWASESELSAVSV
-93 PVGVY
+93 PVGTY

-112 LGLSESAAMSGEASA
+112 LGYSESVAMSGEAGA
-127 AIENGK
+127 TVENGK
-133 TTEISFT
+133 TTKISFT
-140 LKRSDSSSDDSNL
+140 LRRTNSSSGDDNF
-153 DVDTDADVTNATVK
+153 DADTEADVTNATVK

-196 TQIDNELIRFYDTYN
+196 TEIDNELIRFYDTYN
-211 YYEKSEDSNLAVSY
+211 YYEKSEAANLAVSY

-237 ALGLAAGSHT
+237 ALGLTAGKHT
-247 ISVSVDGG
+247 IAVSVDGG
-255 KTESTATMTV
+255 KTESTAVMTV

-274 FTDGAVPGAYSLD
+274 FTDGAVPGAYNLD
-287 GTLKNGAVVIYLTE
+287 GTLKDGAIVIYLTE

-344 TLDGLSCSDMSSA
+344 TLDGLSCADMSSA

-468 GMKSESAPNYIT
+468 GMKSESGPNYIT

-502 VYNNYFDGNAKY
+502 VYNNYFDGNSKY

-600 ETIGTENSD
+600 ETIGTKNSD
-609 GTWTIYDSAVTDSTD
+609 GTWTIYDSVVTDSTD

-678 TTVSVDGTK
+678 TTVSVNGTK
-687 SNSISNTSYTDVE
+687 SGSIANTAYADVE
-700 IAVSVTKDSTIA
+700 IAVSVSKASTIA
-712 VVNSG
+712 VTNSG
-717 SNSLNISEIKVIAST
+717 SSSLNISEIKVIAAT
-732 GWKTTLSSGADMSN
+732 GWETTLSSGADMSN

-809 DFAWNFDNSIDDA
+809 DFAWNFDNSTDDA

-833 LLAHTTGVTKIRR
+833 LLAHTTGLTKI
-846 AFVWRSF
+846 
-853 FCVFFNLYFSKKNA
+853 
-867 GDLQT
+867 GQ
-872 ISITSIFPRFY
+872 
-883 VKCFL
+883 

>member
-1 MKRFSGA
+1 MKRFSK
-8 IKKIASLAM
+8 ILNKIASLAM
-17 TALVAFGAAGCSVL
+17 TAMIAFCASGCSAL
-31 GSEES
+31 GADEP

-41 GYGSVSIS
+41 GCGSVSIS
-49 FSHARAVSYDSYS
+49 FDHGRAVSYDSYT
-62 DITLFYKASGASG
+62 DIKLFYKASGASG

-80 SWASESELSAVSI
+80 SWASESELSAVSV
-93 PVGVY
+93 PVGTY
-98 TFKLTATVAMSDSE
+98 TFKLTATVAMSESE
-112 LGLSESAAMSGEASA
+112 LGYSESFAGSGEAGA
-127 AIENGK
+127 TVENGK
-133 TTEISFT
+133 TTKISFT
-140 LKRSDSSSDDSNL
+140 LRRTNSSSGDDNF
-153 DVDTDADVTNATVK
+153 DADTEADVTNATVK

-196 TQIDNELIRFYDTYN
+196 TEIDNELIRFYDTYN
-211 YYEKSEDSNLAVSY
+211 YYEKSEAANLAVSY

-237 ALGLAAGSHT
+237 ALGLTAGKHT
-247 ISVSVDGG
+247 IAVSVDGG
-255 KTESTATMTV
+255 KTESTAVMTV

-274 FTDGAVPGAYSLD
+274 FTDGAVPGAYNLD
-287 GTLKNGAVVIYLTE
+287 GTLKDGAIVIYLTE

-468 GMKSESAPNYIT
+468 GMKSESGPNYIT

-502 VYNNYFDGNAKY
+502 VYNNYFDGNSKY

-600 ETIGTENSD
+600 ETIGTKNSD
-609 GTWTIYDSAVTDSTD
+609 GTWTIYDSVVTDSTD

-656 VPANTTKVVL
+656 VPANTTKVIL

-678 TTVSVDGTK
+678 TTVSVNGTK
-687 SNSISNTSYTDVE
+687 SGSIANTAYADVE
-700 IAVSVTKDSTIA
+700 IAVSVSKASTIA
-712 VVNSG
+712 VTNSG
-717 SNSLNISEIKVIAST
+717 SSSLNISEIKVIAAT
-732 GWKTTLSSGADMSN
+732 GWETTLSSGADMSN

-769 HAYSNFDTTLGDAGL
+769 HAYSNFDTTLGDTGL

-809 DFAWNFDNSIDDA
+809 DFAWNFDNSTDDA

-833 LLAHTTGVTKIRR
+833 LLAHTTGLTKI
-846 AFVWRSF
+846 
-853 FCVFFNLYFSKKNA
+853 
-867 GDLQT
+867 GQ
-872 ISITSIFPRFY
+872 
-883 VKCFL
+883 

>member
-1 MKRFSGA
+1 MKRFSK
-8 IKKIASLAM
+8 ILNKIASLAM
-17 TALVAFGAAGCSVL
+17 TAMIAFCASGCSAL
-31 GSEES
+31 GADEPS
-36 SSAGD
+36 SSGD
-41 GYGSVSIS
+41 GCGSVSIS
-49 FSHARAVSYDSYS
+49 FDHGRAVSYDSYS
-62 DITLFYKASGASG
+62 DIKLFYKASGASG

-80 SWASESELSAVSI
+80 SWASESELSAVSV
-93 PVGVY
+93 PVGTY

-112 LGLSESAAMSGEASA
+112 LGYSESVAMSGEAGA
-127 AIENGK
+127 TVENGK
-133 TTEISFT
+133 TTKISFT
-140 LKRSDSSSDDSNL
+140 LRRTNSSSGDDNF
-153 DVDTDADVTNATVK
+153 DADTEADVTNATVK

-196 TQIDNELIRFYDTYN
+196 TEIDNELIRFYDTYN
-211 YYEKSEDSNLAVSY
+211 YYEKSEAANLAVSY

-237 ALGLAAGSHT
+237 ALGLTAGKHT
-247 ISVSVDGG
+247 IAVSVDGG
-255 KTESTATMTV
+255 KTESTAVMTV

-274 FTDGAVPGAYSLD
+274 FTDGAVPGAYNLD
-287 GTLKNGAVVIYLTE
+287 GTLKDGAIVIYLTE

-344 TLDGLSCSDMSSA
+344 TLDGLSCADMSSA

-468 GMKSESAPNYIT
+468 GMKSESGPNYIT

-502 VYNNYFDGNAKY
+502 VYNNYFDGNSKY

-600 ETIGTENSD
+600 ETIGTKNSD
-609 GTWTIYDSAVTDSTD
+609 GTWTIYDSVVTDSTD

-678 TTVSVDGTK
+678 TTVSVNGTK
-687 SNSISNTSYTDVE
+687 SGSIANTAYADVE
-700 IAVSVTKDSTIA
+700 IAVSVSKASTIA
-712 VVNSG
+712 VTNSG
-717 SNSLNISEIKVIAST
+717 SSSLNISEIKVIAAT
-732 GWKTTLSSGADMSN
+732 GWETTLSSGADMSN

-809 DFAWNFDNSIDDA
+809 DFAWNFDNSTDDA

-833 LLAHTTGVTKIRR
+833 LLAHTTGLTKI
-846 AFVWRSF
+846 
-853 FCVFFNLYFSKKNA
+853 
-867 GDLQT
+867 GQ
-872 ISITSIFPRFY
+872 
-883 VKCFL
+883 

>member
-1 MKRFSGA
+1 MKRFSGI
-8 IKKIASLAM
+8 IKKLM
-17 TALVAFGAAGCSVL
+17 AFAAAGIFAFSAAGCTGL
-31 GSEES
+31 NASENASAES
-36 SSAGD
+36 
-41 GYGSVSIS
+41 GYGTVVLDFGS
-49 FSHARAVSYDSYS
+49 ARAVTNTLSNIKLSYKEEGSSYVTAATWDSVS
-62 DITLFYKASGASG
+62 
-75 FTKAA
+75 
-80 SWASESELSAVSI
+80 SATEVKI
-93 PVGVY
+93 PAGTY
-98 TFKLTATVAMSDSE
+98 TFKLSASAEISDE
-112 LGLSESAAMSGEASA
+112 EADLSETASLSGETSGTV
-127 AIENGK
+127 ESGK
-133 TTEISFT
+133 TTTLSFT
-140 LKRSDSSSDDSNL
+140 LKRADSGDEESGDTNL

-175 NSAYVVFNQISGATY
+175 NSAYVIFSQIENATY

-196 TQIDNELIRFYDTYN
+196 TQIDDELIRFYDTYK

-225 SKKTLSNVVRAD
+225 TEKTLEKIVRAD
-237 ALGLAAGSHT
+237 ALGLTAGKHT

-255 KTESTATMTV
+255 KTESTAEMTV

-274 FTDGAVPGAYSLD
+274 FTDGAVPGAYNLD
-287 GTLKNGAVVIYLTE
+287 GTLKDGAIVIYLTE

-314 EYTGIADITQA
+314 EYTGIANITQA
-325 IKTKNT
+325 VKTKNT
-331 GTTPVDIRIIGKL
+331 GTTPVDIRVIGKL

-362 KEANYVTIEGVGDDA
+362 KEASYVTIEGVGDDA

-385 FTSDYIEIKN
+385 FTCDYIEIKN

-429 AGSDA
+429 AGSDS

-468 GMKSESAPNYIT
+468 GMKSESGPNYIT

-522 NAFVEGNFFRN
+522 NAFVEGNFYRN

-557 GGGIKSYNN
+557 GGGLKSYNN
-566 KFEQNNTNGV
+566 KFVQNNTNGV
-576 SFQFITNKYDYTN
+576 SFNFITNKYDYTN
-589 NQELGEYKEWT
+589 DVELGEYKEWT

-609 GTWTIYDSAVTDSTD
+609 GTWTIFDSSVTDSTD
-624 TIASNSLIAIEDAAK
+624 TIASNSLISIEDATK

-656 VPANTTKVVL
+656 VPANATKVIL
-666 KAKTGSSTSGAT
+666 KAKTGSSSSGAT
-678 TTVSVDGTK
+678 TTVSVNGTK
-687 SNSISNTSYTDVE
+687 SDSIANTAYTDIE
-700 IAVSVTKDSTIA
+700 IALSLSEDSTIA

-717 SNSLNISEIKVIAST
+717 SNSLNISEIKVIAAT
-732 GWKTTLSSGADMSN
+732 GWETTLSSGADMSN

-757 TVPAT
+757 IVPETVR
-762 VLSKSGN
+762 SKSGN
-769 HAYSNFDTTLGDAGL
+769 HAYSNFDTTLGDTGL
-784 GLTNLPT
+784 GLTKLPT

-809 DFAWNFDNSIDDA
+809 DFAWNFDNSTDDA
-822 SYAVNEELNSA
+822 SYDVNEALNTA
-833 LLAHTTGVTKIRR
+833 LVSHTTSLTKI
-846 AFVWRSF
+846 
-853 FCVFFNLYFSKKNA
+853 
-867 GDLQT
+867 GQ
-872 ISITSIFPRFY
+872 
-883 VKCFL
+883 